1 MKKRILPILLVL
13 VMLLSL
19 LPAQVFAASYTFDP
33 NATIF
38 TQNFTDDKP
47 NNLGDYFT
55 VTSTP
60 LSTADKTTTW
70 NTGNNGTSVNV
81 FNQNGNLKYDGTHA
95 VLTFTF
101 KKNCTFWFKFLFS
114 IRSAAPNSYAELLLN
129 GQSLAKGTS
138 DNALTSPFSV
148 DVKTGDVFKIDFYS
162 EDDFGTPCQMTV
174 KNIRCTDLAA
184 QDVTVSFDGNQANTK
199 GTVSGTMAAQTVP
212 AGTATALNKNAFT
225 NVYSRK
231 FSGKEYGGDVKFLGW
246 NTAVDGSGD
255 SYADGADITVSAD
268 TTLYAQWA
276 GHKLTAHFDANY
288 PDAPEI
294 NDTTSEVSAKY
305 SIPTAPTRTQDGV
318 SYSFRGWWTLP
329 KGGETITEKDDVSG
343 KYVVPTTA
351 RVTQEMVNNGPVTF
365 YAQWSKRLNVTLDGN
380 GYGGNLG
387 GVNTWWTATMDT
399 QLKSVTDNL
408 LRFGGNSFPAG
419 KDFGGWYIKNSNGT
433 LGDKVYPLDEPY
445 DYTEKIPGDSVT
457 FIINWVDKAVQDVI
471 VTFDANGGEGTMDA
485 QTLTG
490 GKGTLTPNA
499 FRKAGFRFAGWALL
513 PAGEKVYNDG
523 AAVELT
529 ADTTLYALW
538 EAVQSNLPVHFDGN
552 GYQASIPDAD
562 IDENGHTVLPTLD
575 EAKFPSLQK
584 YYDWYILLADGT
596 LGDRVTASY
605 DLSAYRNSGVTLKA
619 QWYRLSYIIRYHAR
633 TVDSGVT
640 GSMEDQRA
648 PFNQKIRLSR
658 CTLMREGYTFAG
670 WSTSSNIYG
679 KAAYA
684 DGAELLREWDDGD
697 WDWGD
702 EGSEDGEH
710 FDLYACWTKNMS
722 EEEKAARE
730 KLDAAKTLLEKNYQ
744 PKYGTD
750 KNLLD
755 MARARLTAGGI
766 EGVTVAMK
774 AAVSTKDMFTEAC
787 AGIDADG
794 TLHYKWND
802 NGTTSSTTLYC
813 RPTLT
818 LACGAYTDEA
828 EDVTVVLG
836 LDEDKALDALRTQG
850 RRISIPQELNDDTTL
865 TSVPQ
870 YMVKEG
876 VDESKV
882 DYNSSDDLHTW
893 ATVTW
898 QSSDASV
905 IGISDRPS
913 KLYGPYAVNVSR
925 PKTDTSVTLTATLTY
940 SGRDDLYVSF
950 TYPVKV
956 KGSQKA
962 IDYQEGLELWLA
974 GGTQDPYGALYVPAT
989 GAKIDVNNVTT
1000 DIHFPTTTD
1009 MRKVFADNYGADF
1022 DGKYTPILIT
1032 SSNESVVESL
1042 EANAARA
1049 WVYRPLPG
1057 QKDAKVTLTVKILSR
1072 PSGSGKD
1079 YANMQVLAR
1088 KDIQITVP
1096 AITQTE
1102 IDTAAA
1108 FMKKVCAEDVYWEGI
1123 RKANTARNK
1132 VTGDLW
1138 PFMEIVP
1145 DGDGY
1150 KFLRTAAESQWLG
1163 VKVDDIDGWYNSEQ
1177 YRCFRSS
1184 VPSVVAHE
1192 KLSVTKPEYNTY
1204 VKIDSV
1210 LTYVEYGKYYEKFG
1224 SDPAYAQFKQFYKQP
1239 VSTVVTVIGTTGIED
1254 PSVQDI
1260 TVTVNVTG
1268 SPFAPAFAD
1277 LTAATYTCKSNAYRT
1292 AWNALESA
1300 LTSNS
1305 YTCTGSGSYVTGVT
1319 DPAGC
1324 RLYAGDPAHGEW
1336 SGWMY
1341 TVNGKMPMLD
1351 ATTYAALDQYLLQAN
1366 DRIDFYYVNCPTESG
1381 DHDWTE
1387 NTAKRQEPTCTA
1399 DGSAFYTC
1407 PTCGGTKTETLSA
1420 TGHQYGEPAWTWS
1433 GYESASATFTC
1444 AHDASHTE
1452 TVTAVITSAVTKEP
1466 TCAEDGLRTYTASV
1480 TFGEKGYTDTKT
1492 EAIKATGEHVWDDG
1506 VVTTEPTCTGKGVKT
1521 YTCVK
1526 CSATKT
1532 EELEALGH
1540 DYETKRTEPT
1550 CEADGKEE
1558 EVCSRCKD
1566 VKSSKV
1572 LPATGHSYRWNPRT
1586 GRYVCENCG
1595 KILIRD
1601 GDVKP
1606 AIPAKPGKSDQAGKS
1621 FPFVDV
1627 SKNDRYYDAVDYL
1640 YSKGIMNGTSSTKF
1654 SPNAELTRAMVVT
1667 ILYRAQGEPAV
1678 HTSGSFKDV
1687 AAGRYYTE
1695 AVEWAAA
1702 NNIVKGFTDGTFKPD
1717 KSVTREQLAAFL
1729 SRFAE
1734 YNGVELTEA
1743 DGQLSADAAVSAWAR
1758 KNVEWAA
1765 AEGILT
1771 SEQARNAVQNA
1782 TRAEVA
1788 MAIYTYLTKDAK

>member
-1 MKKRILPILLVL
+1 MKKRILPIVLVL

-38 TQNFTDDKP
+38 TQNYTTETPRP

-55 VTSTP
+55 VTTTP
-60 LSTADKTTTW
+60 LSTANKTAAW
-70 NTGNNGTSVNV
+70 NTGNNGTSVAV
-81 FNQNGNLKYDGTHA
+81 FNTNGSKLYGDTHA
-95 VLTFTF
+95 ILTFTF
-101 KKNCTFWFKFLFS
+101 KKNCNFWFKHLFS
-114 IRSAAPNSYAELLLN
+114 IGNRSPYSYAELRLN
-129 GQSLAKGTS
+129 GTAIAKGTS
-138 DNALTSPFSV
+138 SDKLASPYNV
-148 DVKTGDVFKIDFYS
+148 DVKAGDIFEIDFYS
-162 EDDFGTPCQMTV
+162 EEDFMTPCAMTL
-174 KNIRCTDLAA
+174 KNIRCTDPVSS
-184 QDVTVSFDGNQANTK
+184 DVT
-199 GTVSGTMAAQTVP
+199 
-212 AGTATALNKNAFT
+212 
-225 NVYSRK
+225 
-231 FSGKEYGGDVKFLGW
+231 
-246 NTAVDGSGD
+246 
-255 SYADGADITVSAD
+255 
-268 TTLYAQWA
+268 
-276 GHKLTAHFDANY
+276 
-288 PDAPEI
+288 
-294 NDTTSEVSAKY
+294 
-305 SIPTAPTRTQDGV
+305 
-318 SYSFRGWWTLP
+318 
-329 KGGETITEKDDVSG
+329 
-343 KYVVPTTA
+343 
-351 RVTQEMVNNGPVTF
+351 
-365 YAQWSKRLNVTLDGN
+365 
-380 GYGGNLG
+380 
-387 GVNTWWTATMDT
+387 
-399 QLKSVTDNL
+399 
-408 LRFGGNSFPAG
+408 
-419 KDFGGWYIKNSNGT
+419 
-433 LGDKVYPLDEPY
+433 
-445 DYTEKIPGDSVT
+445 
-457 FIINWVDKAVQDVI
+457 

-499 FRKAGFRFAGWALL
+499 FTKAGFRFAGWALL

-538 EAVQSNLPVHFDGN
+538 EAEQSNLPVHFDGN
-552 GYQASIPDAD
+552 GYQEAILDAD
-562 IDENGHTVLPTLD
+562 IDENGHAVLPALNS
-575 EAKFPSLQK
+575 AKFPSGK
-584 YYDWYILLADGT
+584 RYYDWYIVLADGS

-605 DLSAYRNSGVTLKA
+605 DLSAYRDSGVTLKA
-619 QWYRLSYIIRYHAR
+619 QWYSLSYVIRYNANGA
-633 TVDSGVT
+633 DVT

-648 PFNQKIRLSR
+648 PFDETIHLSA
-658 CTLMREGYTFAG
+658 CTLSREGYTFAG
-670 WSTSSNIYG
+670 WSTSASG
-679 KAAYA
+679 KAVYA

-702 EGSEDGEH
+702 EGSEDGEF
-710 FDLYACWTKNMS
+710 FDLYACWSKNMS
-722 EEEKAARE
+722 DEEKAARE

-755 MARARLTAGGI
+755 MAQARLTAGSI

-774 AAVSTKDMFTEAC
+774 AAVSTKDMFTDAH

-818 LACGAYTDEA
+818 LTCGAYNDEA
-828 EDVTVVLG
+828 EDVTVALG
-836 LDEDKALDALRTQG
+836 LDEGKAIEALRTQG
-850 RRISIPQELNDDTTL
+850 NRISIPQELNDSTTL
-865 TSVPQ
+865 ASVPH

-876 VDESKV
+876 VDENDV
-882 DYNSSDDLHTW
+882 DYNSSNDLHLW
-893 ATVTW
+893 AEVTW
-898 QSSDASV
+898 QSSNPSM
-905 IGISDRPS
+905 IGIGSNTT
-913 KLYGPYAVNVSR
+913 KLYAPYTVKVSR
-925 PKTDTSVTLTATLTY
+925 PKTDTSVTLTAALTY
-940 SGRDDLYVSF
+940 SGRDDLKVYF
-950 TYPVKV
+950 TYTVTV
-956 KGSQKA
+956 KGTQKA
-962 IDYQEGLELWLA
+962 IEYQEGLELWLS

-1000 DIHFPTTTD
+1000 DIHFPTTSD
-1009 MRKVFADNYGADF
+1009 MRSVFADNYGADF

-1057 QKDAKVTLTVKILSR
+1057 QEDAKVTLTVKILSR

-1079 YANMQVLAR
+1079 YDNMQVLAS
-1088 KDIQITVP
+1088 KEIQITVP
-1096 AITQTE
+1096 AMSQTE
-1102 IDTAAA
+1102 IDAAAA
-1108 FMKKVCAEDVYWEGI
+1108 FMKKVCTEDVYWEGI
-1123 RKANTARNK
+1123 RKANTAHDN

-1138 PFMEIVP
+1138 SFMEIVP

-1150 KFLRTAAESQWLG
+1150 KFLRTLAESQWLG
-1163 VKVDDIDGWYNSEQ
+1163 VKADDIDGWYNSEQ

-1192 KLSVTKPEYNTY
+1192 KLSVTKPQYNTH

-1210 LTYVEYGKYYEKFG
+1210 LTYVEYGKYYEKFS

-1254 PSVQDI
+1254 PSVEDI
-1260 TVTVNVTG
+1260 TITVNVTG
-1268 SPFAPAFAD
+1268 STFAPAFAD
-1277 LTAATYTCKSNAYRT
+1277 LTAATYTCKSNAYQT
-1292 AWNALESA
+1292 AWDALESV

-1305 YTCTGSGSYVTGVT
+1305 YTYTGSGNYVTGVT

-1351 ATTYAALDQYLLQAN
+1351 ATTYATLDKYLLQAN

-1399 DGSAFYTC
+1399 DGSAFYSC
-1407 PTCGGTKTETLSA
+1407 STCGGTKTEKLPA
-1420 TGHQYGEPAWTWS
+1420 TGHQYGEPAWTWI

-1444 AHDASHTE
+1444 ANDASHEE
-1452 TVTAVITSAVTKEP
+1452 TVAAAVTSAVTKEP
-1466 TCAEDGLRTYTASV
+1466 TCTEDGLRTYTASV
-1480 TFGEKGYTDTKT
+1480 TFGEKNYTDTKT
-1492 EAIKATGEHVWDDG
+1492 EGIKATGEHVWDNG
-1506 VVTTEPTCTGKGVKT
+1506 VVTTEPTCTAKGVKT
-1521 YTCVK
+1521 YTCTK

-1532 EELEALGH
+1532 EEPNALGH
-1540 DYETKRTEPT
+1540 NYETKRTEPT
-1550 CEADGKEE
+1550 CEKDGKEE
-1558 EVCSRCKD
+1558 EVCSRCGD
-1566 VKSSKV
+1566 VRFSRV
-1572 LPATGHSYRWNPRT
+1572 LPATGHSYRWDPRT
-1586 GRYVCENCG
+1586 RRTVCENCG
-1595 KILIRD
+1595 KILDEGGNTRPI
-1601 GDVKP
+1601 
-1606 AIPAKPGKSDQAGKS
+1606 IPANPGKTDKN
-1621 FPFVDV
+1621 FPFTDV
-1627 SKNDRYYDAVDYL
+1627 SKNDGCYDAVDYL

-1654 SPNAELTRAMVVT
+1654 SPNGELTRAMVVT

-1687 AAGRYYTE
+1687 AAGCYYTE

-1729 SRFAE
+1729 SRFAQ
-1734 YNGVELTEA
+1734 YNDAKIIEA
-1743 DGQLSADAAVSAWAR
+1743 DGQLSTDAVVSGWAR
-1758 KNVEWAA
+1758 KNVEWAV
-1765 AEGILT
+1765 AESILT
-1771 SEQARNAVQNA
+1771 SVQARNAVQNA

-1788 MAIYTYLTKDAK
+1788 MAIYTYLTKIAK

>member
-1 MKKRILPILLVL
+1 MKKRILPIVLVL

-38 TQNFTDDKP
+38 TQNYTTETPRP

-55 VTSTP
+55 VTTTP
-60 LSTADKTTTW
+60 LSTANKTAAW
-70 NTGNNGTSVNV
+70 NTGNNGTSVAV
-81 FNQNGNLKYDGTHA
+81 FNKNGSKLYEDTHA
-95 VLTFTF
+95 ILTFTF
-101 KKNCTFWFKFLFS
+101 KKNCNFWFKHLFS
-114 IRSAAPNSYAELLLN
+114 ISNRSPYSYAELRLN
-129 GQSLAKGTS
+129 GNAIAKGTS
-138 DNALTSPFSV
+138 SNKLASPYNV
-148 DVKTGDVFKIDFYS
+148 DVKAGDIFEIDFYS
-162 EDDFGTPCQMTV
+162 EEDFMTPCAMTL
-174 KNIRCTDLAA
+174 KNIRCTDPVSS
-184 QDVTVSFDGNQANTK
+184 DVT
-199 GTVSGTMAAQTVP
+199 
-212 AGTATALNKNAFT
+212 
-225 NVYSRK
+225 
-231 FSGKEYGGDVKFLGW
+231 
-246 NTAVDGSGD
+246 
-255 SYADGADITVSAD
+255 
-268 TTLYAQWA
+268 
-276 GHKLTAHFDANY
+276 
-288 PDAPEI
+288 
-294 NDTTSEVSAKY
+294 
-305 SIPTAPTRTQDGV
+305 
-318 SYSFRGWWTLP
+318 
-329 KGGETITEKDDVSG
+329 
-343 KYVVPTTA
+343 
-351 RVTQEMVNNGPVTF
+351 
-365 YAQWSKRLNVTLDGN
+365 
-380 GYGGNLG
+380 
-387 GVNTWWTATMDT
+387 
-399 QLKSVTDNL
+399 
-408 LRFGGNSFPAG
+408 
-419 KDFGGWYIKNSNGT
+419 
-433 LGDKVYPLDEPY
+433 
-445 DYTEKIPGDSVT
+445 
-457 FIINWVDKAVQDVI
+457 

-499 FRKAGFRFAGWALL
+499 FTKAGFRFAGWALL

-538 EAVQSNLPVHFDGN
+538 EAEQSNLPVHFDGN
-552 GYQASIPDAD
+552 GYQEAILDAD
-562 IDENGHTVLPTLD
+562 IDENGHAVLPALNS
-575 EAKFPSLQK
+575 AKFPSGK
-584 YYDWYILLADGT
+584 RYYDWYIVLADGS

-605 DLSAYRNSGVTLKA
+605 DLSAYRDSGVTLKA
-619 QWYRLSYIIRYHAR
+619 QWYSLSYVIRYNANGA
-633 TVDSGVT
+633 DVT

-648 PFNQKIRLSR
+648 PFDETIHLSA
-658 CTLMREGYTFAG
+658 CTLSREGYTFAG
-670 WSTSSNIYG
+670 WSTSASG
-679 KAAYA
+679 KAVYA

-702 EGSEDGEH
+702 EGSEDGEF
-710 FDLYACWTKNMS
+710 FDLYACWSKNMS
-722 EEEKAARE
+722 DEEKAARE

-755 MARARLTAGGI
+755 MAQARLTAGSI

-774 AAVSTKDMFTEAC
+774 AAVSTKDMFTDAH

-818 LACGAYTDEA
+818 LACGAYNDEA
-828 EDVTVVLG
+828 EDVTVALG
-836 LDEDKALDALRTQG
+836 LDEGKALEALRTQG
-850 RRISIPQELNDDTTL
+850 NRISIPQELNDDTTL
-865 TSVPQ
+865 TSVPH

-876 VDESKV
+876 VDENDV
-882 DYNSSDDLHTW
+882 DYNSSNDLHLW
-893 ATVTW
+893 AEVTW
-898 QSSDASV
+898 QSSNTSV
-905 IGISDRPS
+905 IGIGSNTT
-913 KLYGPYAVNVSR
+913 KFYAPYTVKVSR
-925 PKTDTSVTLTATLTY
+925 PKTDTSVTLTAALTY
-940 SGRDDLYVSF
+940 SGRDDLKVYF
-950 TYPVKV
+950 TYTVTV
-956 KGSQKA
+956 KGTQKA
-962 IDYQEGLELWLA
+962 IDYQEGLELWLS

-1000 DIHFPTTTD
+1000 DIHFPTTSD
-1009 MRKVFADNYGADF
+1009 MRSVFADNYGADF

-1057 QKDAKVTLTVKILSR
+1057 QEDAKVTLTVKILSR

-1079 YANMQVLAR
+1079 YDNMQVLAS
-1088 KDIQITVP
+1088 KEIQITVP
-1096 AITQTE
+1096 AMSQTE
-1102 IDTAAA
+1102 IDAAAA
-1108 FMKKVCAEDVYWEGI
+1108 FMKKVCTEDVYWEGI
-1123 RKANTARNK
+1123 RKANTARDN

-1138 PFMEIVP
+1138 SFMEIVP

-1150 KFLRTAAESQWLG
+1150 KFLRASAESQWLG

-1192 KLSVTKPEYNTY
+1192 KLSVTKPQYNTH

-1210 LTYVEYGKYYEKFG
+1210 LTYVEYGKYYEKFS

-1254 PSVQDI
+1254 PSVEDI
-1260 TVTVNVTG
+1260 TITVNVTG
-1268 SPFAPAFAD
+1268 STFAPAFAD
-1277 LTAATYTCKSNAYRT
+1277 LTAATYTCKSNAYQT
-1292 AWNALESA
+1292 AWDALESV

-1305 YTCTGSGSYVTGVT
+1305 YTYTGSGNYVTGVT

-1351 ATTYAALDQYLLQAN
+1351 ATTYATLDKYLLQAN

-1399 DGSAFYTC
+1399 DGSAFYSC
-1407 PTCGGTKTETLSA
+1407 STCGGTKTEKLPA
-1420 TGHQYGEPAWTWS
+1420 TGHQYGEPAWTWI

-1444 AHDASHTE
+1444 ANDASHEE
-1452 TVTAVITSAVTKEP
+1452 TVAAAVTSAVTKEP
-1466 TCAEDGLRTYTASV
+1466 TCTEDGLRTYTASV
-1480 TFGEKGYTDTKT
+1480 TFGEKNYTDTKT
-1492 EAIKATGEHVWDDG
+1492 EGIKATGEHVWDNG
-1506 VVTTEPTCTGKGVKT
+1506 VVTTEPTCTAKGVKT
-1521 YTCVK
+1521 YTCTK

-1532 EELEALGH
+1532 EELNALGH
-1540 DYETKRTEPT
+1540 NYETKRTEPT
-1550 CEADGKEE
+1550 CEKDGKEE
-1558 EVCSRCKD
+1558 EVCSRCGD
-1566 VKSSKV
+1566 VRFSRV
-1572 LPATGHSYRWNPRT
+1572 LPATGHSYRWDPRT
-1586 GRYVCENCG
+1586 RRTVCENCG
-1595 KILIRD
+1595 KILDEGGNTRPI
-1601 GDVKP
+1601 
-1606 AIPAKPGKSDQAGKS
+1606 IPANPGKTDKN
-1621 FPFVDV
+1621 FPFTDV
-1627 SKNDRYYDAVDYL
+1627 SKNDGCYDAVDYL

-1654 SPNAELTRAMVVT
+1654 SPNGELTRAMVVT

-1687 AAGRYYTE
+1687 AAGCYYTE

-1729 SRFAE
+1729 SRFAQ
-1734 YNGVELTEA
+1734 YNDAKIIEA
-1743 DGQLSADAAVSAWAR
+1743 DGQLSTDAVVSGWAR
-1758 KNVEWAA
+1758 KNVEWAV

-1771 SEQARNAVQNA
+1771 SVQARNAVQNA

-1788 MAIYTYLTKDAK
+1788 MAIYTYLTKIAK

>member
-1 MKKRILPILLVL
+1 MKKRILPIVLVL

-38 TQNFTDDKP
+38 TQNYTTETPRP

-70 NTGNNGTSVNV
+70 NTGNNGTSVAV
-81 FNQNGNLKYDGTHA
+81 FNKDGSKLYEDTHA
-95 VLTFTF
+95 ILTFTF
-101 KKNCTFWFKFLFS
+101 KKNCNSWFKHLFS
-114 IRSAAPNSYAELLLN
+114 IGNRSPYSYAELRLN
-129 GQSLAKGTS
+129 GTAIAKGTS
-138 DNALTSPFSV
+138 SDKLASPYNV
-148 DVKTGDVFKIDFYS
+148 DVKAGDIFEIDFYS
-162 EDDFGTPCQMTV
+162 EEDFMTPCAMTL
-174 KNIRCTDLAA
+174 KNIRCTDPVSS
-184 QDVTVSFDGNQANTK
+184 DVT
-199 GTVSGTMAAQTVP
+199 
-212 AGTATALNKNAFT
+212 
-225 NVYSRK
+225 
-231 FSGKEYGGDVKFLGW
+231 
-246 NTAVDGSGD
+246 
-255 SYADGADITVSAD
+255 
-268 TTLYAQWA
+268 
-276 GHKLTAHFDANY
+276 
-288 PDAPEI
+288 
-294 NDTTSEVSAKY
+294 
-305 SIPTAPTRTQDGV
+305 
-318 SYSFRGWWTLP
+318 
-329 KGGETITEKDDVSG
+329 
-343 KYVVPTTA
+343 
-351 RVTQEMVNNGPVTF
+351 
-365 YAQWSKRLNVTLDGN
+365 
-380 GYGGNLG
+380 
-387 GVNTWWTATMDT
+387 
-399 QLKSVTDNL
+399 
-408 LRFGGNSFPAG
+408 
-419 KDFGGWYIKNSNGT
+419 
-433 LGDKVYPLDEPY
+433 
-445 DYTEKIPGDSVT
+445 
-457 FIINWVDKAVQDVI
+457 

-499 FRKAGFRFAGWALL
+499 FTKAGFRFAGWALL

-538 EAVQSNLPVHFDGN
+538 EAEQSNLPVHFDGN
-552 GYQASIPDAD
+552 GYQEAILDAD
-562 IDENGHTVLPTLD
+562 IDENGHAVLPALNS
-575 EAKFPSLQK
+575 AKFPSGK
-584 YYDWYILLADGT
+584 RYYDWYIVLADGS

-605 DLSAYRNSGVTLKA
+605 DLSAYRDSGVTLKA
-619 QWYRLSYIIRYHAR
+619 QWYSLSYVIRYNANGA
-633 TVDSGVT
+633 DVT

-648 PFNQKIRLSR
+648 PFDETIHLSA
-658 CTLMREGYTFAG
+658 CTLSREGYTFAG
-670 WSTSSNIYG
+670 WSTSASG
-679 KAAYA
+679 KAVYA

-702 EGSEDGEH
+702 EGSEDGEF
-710 FDLYACWTKNMS
+710 FDLYACWSKNMS
-722 EEEKAARE
+722 DEEKAARE

-755 MARARLTAGGI
+755 MAQARLTAGSI

-774 AAVSTKDMFTEAC
+774 AAVSTKDMFTDAH

-818 LACGAYTDEA
+818 LACGAYNDEA
-828 EDVTVVLG
+828 EDVTVALG
-836 LDEDKALDALRTQG
+836 LDEGKALEALRTQG
-850 RRISIPQELNDDTTL
+850 NRISIPQELNDDTTL
-865 TSVPQ
+865 TSVPH

-876 VDESKV
+876 VDESSV
-882 DYNSSDDLHTW
+882 DYNSSDDLHLW
-893 ATVTW
+893 AEVTW
-898 QSSDASV
+898 QSSNASV
-905 IGISDRPS
+905 IGISNNNS
-913 KLYGPYAVNVSR
+913 KYFAPYTVKVSR
-925 PKTDTSVTLTATLTY
+925 PKTDTSVTLTAKLTY
-940 SGRDDLYVSF
+940 GDRDDLTVYF
-950 TYPVKV
+950 TYTVTV
-956 KGSQKA
+956 KGTQKA

-989 GAKIDVNNVTT
+989 GEKIDVNNVTT
-1000 DIHFPTTTD
+1000 DIHFPTTSD

-1032 SSNESVVESL
+1032 SSDESVVESL

-1057 QKDAKVTLTVKILSR
+1057 QEDAKVTLTVKILSR

-1079 YANMQVLAR
+1079 YANMQVLAS
-1088 KDIQITVP
+1088 KEIQITVP
-1096 AITQTE
+1096 AMSQTE
-1102 IDTAAA
+1102 IDAAAA
-1108 FMKKVCAEDVYWEGI
+1108 FMKKVCTEDVYWEGI
-1123 RKANTARNK
+1123 RKANTARDS

-1150 KFLRTAAESQWLG
+1150 KFLRTSAESQWLG
-1163 VKVDDIDGWYNSEQ
+1163 VKADDIDGWYNSEQ

-1192 KLSVTKPEYNTY
+1192 KLSVTKPQYNTH

-1210 LTYVEYGKYYEKFG
+1210 LTYVEYGKYYEKFS

-1254 PSVQDI
+1254 PSVEDI
-1260 TVTVNVTG
+1260 TITVNVTG
-1268 SPFAPAFAD
+1268 STFAPAFAD
-1277 LTAATYTCKSNAYRT
+1277 LTAATYTCKSNAYQT
-1292 AWNALESA
+1292 AWDALESV

-1305 YTCTGSGSYVTGVT
+1305 YTYTGSGNYVTGVT

-1351 ATTYAALDQYLLQAN
+1351 ATTYATLDKYLLQAN

-1399 DGSAFYTC
+1399 DGSAFYSC
-1407 PTCGGTKTETLSA
+1407 STCGGTKTENLPA
-1420 TGHQYGEPAWTWS
+1420 TGHQYGEPAWTWI

-1444 AHDASHTE
+1444 ANDASHEE
-1452 TVTAVITSAVTKEP
+1452 TVAAAVTSAVTKEP
-1466 TCAEDGLRTYTASV
+1466 TCTEDGLRTYTASV
-1480 TFGEKGYTDTKT
+1480 TFGEKNYTDTKT
-1492 EAIKATGEHVWDDG
+1492 EGIKATGEHVWDNG
-1506 VVTTEPTCTGKGVKT
+1506 VVTTEPTCTAKGVKT
-1521 YTCVK
+1521 YTCTK

-1532 EELEALGH
+1532 EELNALGH
-1540 DYETKRTEPT
+1540 NYETKRTEPT
-1550 CEADGKEE
+1550 CEKDGKEE
-1558 EVCSRCKD
+1558 EVCSRCGD
-1566 VKSSKV
+1566 VRFSRV
-1572 LPATGHSYRWNPRT
+1572 LPATGHSYRWDPRT
-1586 GRYVCENCG
+1586 RRTVCENCG
-1595 KILIRD
+1595 KILDEGGNTRPI
-1601 GDVKP
+1601 
-1606 AIPAKPGKSDQAGKS
+1606 IPANPGKTDKN
-1621 FPFVDV
+1621 FPFTDV
-1627 SKNDRYYDAVDYL
+1627 SKNDGCYDAVDYL

-1654 SPNAELTRAMVVT
+1654 SPNGELTRAMVVT

-1687 AAGRYYTE
+1687 AAGCYYTE

-1729 SRFAE
+1729 SRFAQ
-1734 YNGVELTEA
+1734 YNDAKIIEA
-1743 DGQLSADAAVSAWAR
+1743 DGQLSTDAVVSGWAR
-1758 KNVEWAA
+1758 KNVEWAV

-1771 SEQARNAVQNA
+1771 SVQARNAVQNA

-1788 MAIYTYLTKDAK
+1788 MAIYTYLTKIAK

>member
-1 MKKRILPILLVL
+1 MKKRILPIVLVL

-38 TQNFTDDKP
+38 TQNYTTETPRP

-55 VTSTP
+55 VTTTP
-60 LSTADKTTTW
+60 LSTANKTAAW
-70 NTGNNGTSVNV
+70 NTGNNGTSVAV
-81 FNQNGNLKYDGTHA
+81 FNKNGSKLYEDTHA
-95 VLTFTF
+95 ILTFTF
-101 KKNCTFWFKFLFS
+101 KKNCNFWFKHLFS
-114 IRSAAPNSYAELLLN
+114 ISNRSPYSYAELRLN
-129 GQSLAKGTS
+129 GNAIAKGTS
-138 DNALTSPFSV
+138 SNKLASPYNV
-148 DVKTGDVFKIDFYS
+148 DVKAGDIFEIDFYS
-162 EDDFGTPCQMTV
+162 EEDFMTPCAMTL
-174 KNIRCTDLAA
+174 KNIRCTDPVSS
-184 QDVTVSFDGNQANTK
+184 DVT
-199 GTVSGTMAAQTVP
+199 
-212 AGTATALNKNAFT
+212 
-225 NVYSRK
+225 
-231 FSGKEYGGDVKFLGW
+231 
-246 NTAVDGSGD
+246 
-255 SYADGADITVSAD
+255 
-268 TTLYAQWA
+268 
-276 GHKLTAHFDANY
+276 
-288 PDAPEI
+288 
-294 NDTTSEVSAKY
+294 
-305 SIPTAPTRTQDGV
+305 
-318 SYSFRGWWTLP
+318 
-329 KGGETITEKDDVSG
+329 
-343 KYVVPTTA
+343 
-351 RVTQEMVNNGPVTF
+351 
-365 YAQWSKRLNVTLDGN
+365 
-380 GYGGNLG
+380 
-387 GVNTWWTATMDT
+387 
-399 QLKSVTDNL
+399 
-408 LRFGGNSFPAG
+408 
-419 KDFGGWYIKNSNGT
+419 
-433 LGDKVYPLDEPY
+433 
-445 DYTEKIPGDSVT
+445 
-457 FIINWVDKAVQDVI
+457 

-499 FRKAGFRFAGWALL
+499 FTKAGFRFAGWALL

-538 EAVQSNLPVHFDGN
+538 EAEQSNLPVHFDGN
-552 GYQASIPDAD
+552 GYQEAILDAD
-562 IDENGHTVLPTLD
+562 IDENGHAVLPALNS
-575 EAKFPSLQK
+575 AKFPSGK
-584 YYDWYILLADGT
+584 RYYDWYIVLADGS

-605 DLSAYRNSGVTLKA
+605 DLSAYRDSGVTLKA
-619 QWYRLSYIIRYHAR
+619 QWYSLSYVIRYNANGA
-633 TVDSGVT
+633 DVT

-648 PFNQKIRLSR
+648 PFDETIHLSA
-658 CTLMREGYTFAG
+658 CTLSREGYTFAG
-670 WSTSSNIYG
+670 WSTSASG
-679 KAAYA
+679 KAVYA

-702 EGSEDGEH
+702 EGSEDGEF
-710 FDLYACWTKNMS
+710 FDLYACWSKNMS
-722 EEEKAARE
+722 DEEKAARE

-755 MARARLTAGGI
+755 MAQARLTAGSI

-774 AAVSTKDMFTEAC
+774 APVSTKDMFTDAH

-818 LACGAYTDEA
+818 LACGAYNDEA
-828 EDVTVVLG
+828 EDVTVALG
-836 LDEDKALDALRTQG
+836 LDEGKALEALRTQG
-850 RRISIPQELNDDTTL
+850 NRISIPQELNDDTTL
-865 TSVPQ
+865 TSVPH

-876 VDESKV
+876 VDESSV
-882 DYNSSDDLHTW
+882 DYNSSDDLHLW
-893 ATVTW
+893 AEVTW
-898 QSSDASV
+898 QSSNASV
-905 IGISDRPS
+905 IGISNNNS
-913 KLYGPYAVNVSR
+913 KYFAPYTVKVSR
-925 PKTDTSVTLTATLTY
+925 PKTDTSVTLTAKLTY
-940 SGRDDLYVSF
+940 GDRDDLTVYF
-950 TYPVKV
+950 TYTVTV
-956 KGSQKA
+956 KGTQKA

-989 GAKIDVNNVTT
+989 GEKIDVNNVTT
-1000 DIHFPTTTD
+1000 DIHFPTTSD

-1032 SSNESVVESL
+1032 SSDESVVESL

-1057 QKDAKVTLTVKILSR
+1057 QEDAKVTLTVKILSR

-1079 YANMQVLAR
+1079 YANMQVLAS
-1088 KDIQITVP
+1088 KEIQITVP
-1096 AITQTE
+1096 AMSQTE
-1102 IDTAAA
+1102 IDAAAA
-1108 FMKKVCAEDVYWEGI
+1108 FMKKVCTEDVYWEGI
-1123 RKANTARNK
+1123 RKANTARDS

-1150 KFLRTAAESQWLG
+1150 KFLRTSAESQWLG
-1163 VKVDDIDGWYNSEQ
+1163 VKADDIDGWYNSEQ

-1192 KLSVTKPEYNTY
+1192 KLSVTKPQYNTH

-1210 LTYVEYGKYYEKFG
+1210 LTYVEYGKYYEKFS

-1254 PSVQDI
+1254 PSVEDI
-1260 TVTVNVTG
+1260 TITVNVTG
-1268 SPFAPAFAD
+1268 STFAPAFAD
-1277 LTAATYTCKSNAYRT
+1277 LTAATYTCKSNAYQT
-1292 AWNALESA
+1292 AWDALESV

-1305 YTCTGSGSYVTGVT
+1305 YTYTGSGNYVTGVT

-1351 ATTYAALDQYLLQAN
+1351 ATTYATLDKYLLQAN

-1399 DGSAFYTC
+1399 DGSAFYSC
-1407 PTCGGTKTETLSA
+1407 STCGGTKTENLPA
-1420 TGHQYGEPAWTWS
+1420 TGHQYGEPAWTWI

-1444 AHDASHTE
+1444 ANDASHEE
-1452 TVTAVITSAVTKEP
+1452 TVAAAVTSAVTKEP
-1466 TCAEDGLRTYTASV
+1466 TCTEDGLRTYTASV
-1480 TFGEKGYTDTKT
+1480 TFGEKNYTDTKT
-1492 EAIKATGEHVWDDG
+1492 EGIKATGEHVWDNG
-1506 VVTTEPTCTGKGVKT
+1506 VVTTEPTCTAKGVKT
-1521 YTCVK
+1521 YTCTK

-1532 EELEALGH
+1532 EELNALGH
-1540 DYETKRTEPT
+1540 NYETKRTEPT
-1550 CEADGKEE
+1550 CEKDGKEE
-1558 EVCSRCKD
+1558 EVCSRCGD
-1566 VKSSKV
+1566 VRFSRV
-1572 LPATGHSYRWNPRT
+1572 LPATGHSYRWDPRT
-1586 GRYVCENCG
+1586 RRTVCENCG
-1595 KILIRD
+1595 KILDEGGNTRPI
-1601 GDVKP
+1601 
-1606 AIPAKPGKSDQAGKS
+1606 IPANPGKTDKN
-1621 FPFVDV
+1621 FPFTDV
-1627 SKNDRYYDAVDYL
+1627 SKNDGCYDAVDYL

-1654 SPNAELTRAMVVT
+1654 SPNGELTRAMVVT

-1687 AAGRYYTE
+1687 AAGCYYTE

-1729 SRFAE
+1729 SRFAQ
-1734 YNGVELTEA
+1734 YNDAKIIEA
-1743 DGQLSADAAVSAWAR
+1743 DGQLSTDAVVSGWAR
-1758 KNVEWAA
+1758 KNVEWAV

-1771 SEQARNAVQNA
+1771 SVQARNAVQNA

-1788 MAIYTYLTKDAK
+1788 MAIYTYLTKIAK

>member
-38 TQNFTDDKP
+38 TQNYTTETPRP

-70 NTGNNGTSVNV
+70 NTGNNGTSVAV
-81 FNQNGNLKYDGTHA
+81 FNKDGSKLYGDTHA
-95 VLTFTF
+95 ILTFTF
-101 KKNCTFWFKFLFS
+101 KKNCNFWFKHLFS
-114 IRSAAPNSYAELLLN
+114 IGNRSPYSYAELRLN
-129 GQSLAKGTS
+129 GTAIAKGTS
-138 DNALTSPFSV
+138 SDKLASPYNV
-148 DVKTGDVFKIDFYS
+148 DVKAGDIFEIDFYS
-162 EDDFGTPCQMTV
+162 EEDFMTPCAMTL
-174 KNIRCTDLAA
+174 KNIRCTDPVSS
-184 QDVTVSFDGNQANTK
+184 DVT
-199 GTVSGTMAAQTVP
+199 
-212 AGTATALNKNAFT
+212 
-225 NVYSRK
+225 
-231 FSGKEYGGDVKFLGW
+231 
-246 NTAVDGSGD
+246 
-255 SYADGADITVSAD
+255 
-268 TTLYAQWA
+268 
-276 GHKLTAHFDANY
+276 
-288 PDAPEI
+288 
-294 NDTTSEVSAKY
+294 
-305 SIPTAPTRTQDGV
+305 
-318 SYSFRGWWTLP
+318 
-329 KGGETITEKDDVSG
+329 
-343 KYVVPTTA
+343 
-351 RVTQEMVNNGPVTF
+351 
-365 YAQWSKRLNVTLDGN
+365 
-380 GYGGNLG
+380 
-387 GVNTWWTATMDT
+387 
-399 QLKSVTDNL
+399 
-408 LRFGGNSFPAG
+408 
-419 KDFGGWYIKNSNGT
+419 
-433 LGDKVYPLDEPY
+433 
-445 DYTEKIPGDSVT
+445 
-457 FIINWVDKAVQDVI
+457 
-471 VTFDANGGEGTMDA
+471 VTFDANGGEGTMAA
-485 QTLTG
+485 QTLTE
-490 GKGTLTPNA
+490 GKGTLTANA
-499 FRKAGFRFAGWALL
+499 FTKEGFRFAGWALSA
-513 PAGEKVYNDG
+513 AGEKVYDDG

-538 EAVQSNLPVHFDGN
+538 EAEQSNLPVHFDGN
-552 GYQASIPDAD
+552 GYQEAILDAD
-562 IDENGHTVLPTLD
+562 IDENGHAVLPALNS
-575 EAKFPSLQK
+575 AKFPSGK
-584 YYDWYILLADGT
+584 RYYDWYIVLADGS

-605 DLSAYRNSGVTLKA
+605 DLSAYRDSGVTLKA
-619 QWYRLSYIIRYHAR
+619 QWYSLSYVIRYNANGA
-633 TVDSGVT
+633 DVT

-648 PFNQKIRLSR
+648 PFDETIHLSA
-658 CTLMREGYTFAG
+658 CTLSREGYTFAG
-670 WSTSSNIYG
+670 WSTSASG
-679 KAAYA
+679 KAVYA

-702 EGSEDGEH
+702 EGSEDGEF
-710 FDLYACWTKNMS
+710 FDLYACWSKNMS
-722 EEEKAARE
+722 DEEKAARE

-755 MARARLTAGGI
+755 MAQARLTAGSI

-774 AAVSTKDMFTEAC
+774 AAVSTKDMFTDAH

-818 LACGAYTDEA
+818 LACGAYNDEA
-828 EDVTVVLG
+828 EDVTVALG
-836 LDEDKALDALRTQG
+836 LDEGKALEALRTQG
-850 RRISIPQELNDDTTL
+850 NRISIPQELNDDTTL
-865 TSVPQ
+865 TSVPH

-876 VDESKV
+876 VDESSV
-882 DYNSSDDLHTW
+882 DYNSSNDLHLW
-893 ATVTW
+893 AEVTW
-898 QSSDASV
+898 QSSNPSV
-905 IGISDRPS
+905 IGIGSNTT
-913 KLYGPYAVNVSR
+913 KFYAPYTVKVSR
-925 PKTDTSVTLTATLTY
+925 PKTDTSVTLTAALTY
-940 SGRDDLYVSF
+940 SGRDDLKVYF
-950 TYPVKV
+950 TYTVTV
-956 KGSQKA
+956 KGTQKA
-962 IDYQEGLELWLA
+962 IEYQEGLELWLS

-1000 DIHFPTTTD
+1000 DIHFPTTSD
-1009 MRKVFADNYGADF
+1009 MRSVFADNYGADF

-1057 QKDAKVTLTVKILSR
+1057 QEDAKVTLTVKILSR

-1079 YANMQVLAR
+1079 YDNMRVLAS
-1088 KDIQITVP
+1088 KEIQITVP
-1096 AITQTE
+1096 AMSQTE
-1102 IDTAAA
+1102 IDAAAA
-1108 FMKKVCAEDVYWEGI
+1108 FMKKVCTEDVYWEGI
-1123 RKANTARNK
+1123 RKANTARDN

-1138 PFMEIVP
+1138 SFMEIVP

-1150 KFLRTAAESQWLG
+1150 KFLRASAESQWLG

-1192 KLSVTKPEYNTY
+1192 KLSVTKPQYNTH

-1210 LTYVEYGKYYEKFG
+1210 LTYVEYGKYYEKFS

-1254 PSVQDI
+1254 PSVKDI
-1260 TVTVNVTG
+1260 TITVNVTG
-1268 SPFAPAFAD
+1268 STFAPAFAD
-1277 LTAATYTCKSNAYRT
+1277 LTAATYTCKSNAYQT
-1292 AWNALESA
+1292 AWDALESV

-1305 YTCTGSGSYVTGVT
+1305 YTYTGSGNYVTGVT

-1351 ATTYAALDQYLLQAN
+1351 ATTYATLDKYLLQAN

-1399 DGSAFYTC
+1399 DGSAFYSC
-1407 PTCGGTKTETLSA
+1407 STCGGTKTENLPA
-1420 TGHQYGEPAWTWS
+1420 TGHQYGEPAWTWI

-1444 AHDASHTE
+1444 ANDASHEE
-1452 TVTAVITSAVTKEP
+1452 TVAAAVTSAVTKEP
-1466 TCAEDGLRTYTASV
+1466 TCTEDGLRTYTASV
-1480 TFGEKGYTDTKT
+1480 TFGEKNYTDTKT
-1492 EAIKATGEHVWDDG
+1492 EGIKATGEHVWDNG
-1506 VVTTEPTCTGKGVKT
+1506 VVTTEPTCTAKGVKT
-1521 YTCVK
+1521 YTCTK

-1532 EELEALGH
+1532 EELNALGH
-1540 DYETKRTEPT
+1540 NYETKRTEPT
-1550 CEADGKEE
+1550 CEKDGKEE
-1558 EVCSRCKD
+1558 EVCSRCGD
-1566 VKSSKV
+1566 VRFSRV
-1572 LPATGHSYRWNPRT
+1572 LPATGHSYRWDPRT
-1586 GRYVCENCG
+1586 RRTVCENCG
-1595 KILIRD
+1595 KILDEGGNTRPI
-1601 GDVKP
+1601 
-1606 AIPAKPGKSDQAGKS
+1606 IPANPGKTDKN
-1621 FPFVDV
+1621 FPFTDV
-1627 SKNDRYYDAVDYL
+1627 SKNDGCYDAVDYL

-1654 SPNAELTRAMVVT
+1654 SPNGELTRAMVVT

-1687 AAGRYYTE
+1687 AAGCYYTE

-1729 SRFAE
+1729 SRFAQ
-1734 YNGVELTEA
+1734 YNDAKIIEA
-1743 DGQLSADAAVSAWAR
+1743 DGQLSTDAVVSGWAR
-1758 KNVEWAA
+1758 KNVEWAV

-1771 SEQARNAVQNA
+1771 SVQARNAVQNA

-1788 MAIYTYLTKDAK
+1788 MAIYTYLTKIAK

>member
-1 MKKRILPILLVL
+1 MKKRILPIVLVL

-38 TQNFTDDKP
+38 TQNYTTETPRP

-55 VTSTP
+55 VTTTP
-60 LSTADKTTTW
+60 LSTANKTAAW
-70 NTGNNGTSVNV
+70 NTGNNGTSVAV
-81 FNQNGNLKYDGTHA
+81 FNKNGSKLYEDTHA
-95 VLTFTF
+95 ILTFTF
-101 KKNCTFWFKFLFS
+101 KKNCNFWFKHLFS
-114 IRSAAPNSYAELLLN
+114 ISNRSPYSYAELRLN
-129 GQSLAKGTS
+129 GTAIAKGTS
-138 DNALTSPFSV
+138 SNKLASPYNV
-148 DVKTGDVFKIDFYS
+148 DVKAGDIFEIDFYS
-162 EDDFGTPCQMTV
+162 EEDFMTPCAMTL
-174 KNIRCTDLAA
+174 KNIRCTDPVSS
-184 QDVTVSFDGNQANTK
+184 DVT
-199 GTVSGTMAAQTVP
+199 
-212 AGTATALNKNAFT
+212 
-225 NVYSRK
+225 
-231 FSGKEYGGDVKFLGW
+231 
-246 NTAVDGSGD
+246 
-255 SYADGADITVSAD
+255 
-268 TTLYAQWA
+268 
-276 GHKLTAHFDANY
+276 
-288 PDAPEI
+288 
-294 NDTTSEVSAKY
+294 
-305 SIPTAPTRTQDGV
+305 
-318 SYSFRGWWTLP
+318 
-329 KGGETITEKDDVSG
+329 
-343 KYVVPTTA
+343 
-351 RVTQEMVNNGPVTF
+351 
-365 YAQWSKRLNVTLDGN
+365 
-380 GYGGNLG
+380 
-387 GVNTWWTATMDT
+387 
-399 QLKSVTDNL
+399 
-408 LRFGGNSFPAG
+408 
-419 KDFGGWYIKNSNGT
+419 
-433 LGDKVYPLDEPY
+433 
-445 DYTEKIPGDSVT
+445 
-457 FIINWVDKAVQDVI
+457 

-499 FRKAGFRFAGWALL
+499 FTKAGFRFAGWALL

-538 EAVQSNLPVHFDGN
+538 EAEQSNLPVHFDGN
-552 GYQASIPDAD
+552 GYQEAILDAD
-562 IDENGHTVLPTLD
+562 IDENGHAVLPALNS
-575 EAKFPSLQK
+575 AKFPSGK
-584 YYDWYILLADGT
+584 RYYDWYIVLADGS

-605 DLSAYRNSGVTLKA
+605 DLSAYRDSGVTLKA
-619 QWYRLSYIIRYHAR
+619 QWYSLSYVIRYNANGA
-633 TVDSGVT
+633 DVT

-648 PFNQKIRLSR
+648 PFDETIHLSA
-658 CTLMREGYTFAG
+658 CTLSREGYTFAG
-670 WSTSSNIYG
+670 WSTSASG
-679 KAAYA
+679 KAVYA

-702 EGSEDGEH
+702 EGSEDGEF
-710 FDLYACWTKNMS
+710 FDLYACWSKNMS
-722 EEEKAARE
+722 DEEKAARE

-755 MARARLTAGGI
+755 MAQARLTAGSI

-774 AAVSTKDMFTEAC
+774 APVSTKDMFTDAH

-818 LACGAYTDEA
+818 LACGAYNDEA
-828 EDVTVVLG
+828 EDVTVALG
-836 LDEDKALDALRTQG
+836 LDEDRALEALRVQG
-850 RRISIPQELNDDTTL
+850 RRIVIPQELNDSTTL
-865 TSVPQ
+865 ASVPH

-876 VDESKV
+876 VDENDV
-882 DYNSSDDLHTW
+882 DYNSSNDLHLW
-893 ATVTW
+893 AEVTW
-898 QSSDASV
+898 QSSNPSV
-905 IGISDRPS
+905 IGIGSNTT
-913 KLYGPYAVNVSR
+913 KFYAPYTVKVSR
-925 PKTDTSVTLTATLTY
+925 PKTDTSVTLTAALTY
-940 SGRDDLYVSF
+940 SGRDDLKVYF
-950 TYPVKV
+950 TYTVTV
-956 KGSQKA
+956 KGTQKA

-989 GAKIDVNNVTT
+989 GEKIDVNNVTT
-1000 DIHFPTTTD
+1000 DIHFPTTSD

-1032 SSNESVVESL
+1032 SSDESVVESL

-1057 QKDAKVTLTVKILSR
+1057 QEDAKVTLTVKILSR

-1079 YANMQVLAR
+1079 YANMQVLAS
-1088 KDIQITVP
+1088 KEIQITVP
-1096 AITQTE
+1096 AMSQTE
-1102 IDTAAA
+1102 IDAAAA
-1108 FMKKVCAEDVYWEGI
+1108 FMKKVCTEDVYWEGI
-1123 RKANTARNK
+1123 RKANTARDS

-1150 KFLRTAAESQWLG
+1150 KFLRTSAESQWLG
-1163 VKVDDIDGWYNSEQ
+1163 VKADDIDGWYNSEQ

-1192 KLSVTKPEYNTY
+1192 KLSVTKPQYNTH

-1210 LTYVEYGKYYEKFG
+1210 LTYVEYGKYYEKFS

-1254 PSVQDI
+1254 PSVEDI
-1260 TVTVNVTG
+1260 TITVNVTG
-1268 SPFAPAFAD
+1268 STFAPAFAD
-1277 LTAATYTCKSNAYRT
+1277 LTAATYTCKSNAYQT
-1292 AWNALESA
+1292 AWDALESV

-1305 YTCTGSGSYVTGVT
+1305 YTYTGSGNYVTGVT

-1351 ATTYAALDQYLLQAN
+1351 ATTYATLDKYLLQAN

-1399 DGSAFYTC
+1399 DGSAFYSC
-1407 PTCGGTKTETLSA
+1407 STCGGTKTENLPA
-1420 TGHQYGEPAWTWS
+1420 TGHQYGEPAWTWI

-1444 AHDASHTE
+1444 ANDASHEE
-1452 TVTAVITSAVTKEP
+1452 TVAAAVTSAVTKEP
-1466 TCAEDGLRTYTASV
+1466 TCTEDGLRTYTASV
-1480 TFGEKGYTDTKT
+1480 TFGEKNYTDTKT
-1492 EAIKATGEHVWDDG
+1492 EGIKATGEHVWDNG
-1506 VVTTEPTCTGKGVKT
+1506 VVTTEPTCTAKGVKT
-1521 YTCVK
+1521 YTCTK

-1532 EELEALGH
+1532 EELNALGH
-1540 DYETKRTEPT
+1540 NYETKRTEPT
-1550 CEADGKEE
+1550 CEKDGKEE
-1558 EVCSRCKD
+1558 EVCSRCGD
-1566 VKSSKV
+1566 VRFSRV
-1572 LPATGHSYRWNPRT
+1572 LPATGHSYRWDPRT
-1586 GRYVCENCG
+1586 RRTVCENCG
-1595 KILIRD
+1595 KILDEGGNTRPI
-1601 GDVKP
+1601 
-1606 AIPAKPGKSDQAGKS
+1606 IPANPGKTDKN
-1621 FPFVDV
+1621 FPFTDV
-1627 SKNDRYYDAVDYL
+1627 SKNDGCYDAVDYL

-1654 SPNAELTRAMVVT
+1654 SPNGELTRAMVVT

-1687 AAGRYYTE
+1687 AAGCYYTE

-1729 SRFAE
+1729 SRFAQ
-1734 YNGVELTEA
+1734 YNDAKIIEA
-1743 DGQLSADAAVSAWAR
+1743 DGQLSTDAVVSGWAR
-1758 KNVEWAA
+1758 KNVEWAV
-1765 AEGILT
+1765 AESILT
-1771 SEQARNAVQNA
+1771 SVQARNAVQNA

-1788 MAIYTYLTKDAK
+1788 MAIYTYLTKIAK

>member
-1 MKKRILPILLVL
+1 MKKRILPIVLVL

-38 TQNFTDDKP
+38 TQNYTTETPRP

-55 VTSTP
+55 VTTTP
-60 LSTADKTTTW
+60 LSTANKTAAW
-70 NTGNNGTSVNV
+70 NTGNNGTSVAV
-81 FNQNGNLKYDGTHA
+81 FNKNGSKLYEDTHA
-95 VLTFTF
+95 ILTFTF
-101 KKNCTFWFKFLFS
+101 KKNCNFWFKHLFS
-114 IRSAAPNSYAELLLN
+114 ISSRSPYSYAELRLN
-129 GQSLAKGTS
+129 GTAIAKGTS
-138 DNALTSPFSV
+138 SDKLASPYNV
-148 DVKTGDVFKIDFYS
+148 DVKAGDIFEIDFYS
-162 EDDFGTPCQMTV
+162 EEDFMTPCAMTL
-174 KNIRCTDLAA
+174 KNIRCTDPVSS
-184 QDVTVSFDGNQANTK
+184 DVT
-199 GTVSGTMAAQTVP
+199 
-212 AGTATALNKNAFT
+212 
-225 NVYSRK
+225 
-231 FSGKEYGGDVKFLGW
+231 
-246 NTAVDGSGD
+246 
-255 SYADGADITVSAD
+255 
-268 TTLYAQWA
+268 
-276 GHKLTAHFDANY
+276 
-288 PDAPEI
+288 
-294 NDTTSEVSAKY
+294 
-305 SIPTAPTRTQDGV
+305 
-318 SYSFRGWWTLP
+318 
-329 KGGETITEKDDVSG
+329 
-343 KYVVPTTA
+343 
-351 RVTQEMVNNGPVTF
+351 
-365 YAQWSKRLNVTLDGN
+365 
-380 GYGGNLG
+380 
-387 GVNTWWTATMDT
+387 
-399 QLKSVTDNL
+399 
-408 LRFGGNSFPAG
+408 
-419 KDFGGWYIKNSNGT
+419 
-433 LGDKVYPLDEPY
+433 
-445 DYTEKIPGDSVT
+445 
-457 FIINWVDKAVQDVI
+457 
-471 VTFDANGGEGTMDA
+471 VTFDANGGEGTMAA

-499 FRKAGFRFAGWALL
+499 FTKAGFRFAGWALL

-538 EAVQSNLPVHFDGN
+538 EAEQSNLPVHFDGN
-552 GYQASIPDAD
+552 GYQEAILDAD
-562 IDENGHTVLPTLD
+562 IDENGHAVLPALNS
-575 EAKFPSLQK
+575 AKFPSGK
-584 YYDWYILLADGT
+584 RYYDWYIVLADGS

-605 DLSAYRNSGVTLKA
+605 DLSAYRDSGVTLKA
-619 QWYRLSYIIRYHAR
+619 QWYSLSYVIRYNANGA
-633 TVDSGVT
+633 DVT

-648 PFNQKIRLSR
+648 PFDETIHLSA
-658 CTLMREGYTFAG
+658 CTLSREGYTFAG
-670 WSTSSNIYG
+670 WSTSASG
-679 KAAYA
+679 KAVYA

-702 EGSEDGEH
+702 EGSEDGEF
-710 FDLYACWTKNMS
+710 FDLYACWSKNMS
-722 EEEKAARE
+722 DEEKAARE

-755 MARARLTAGGI
+755 MAQARLTAGSI

-774 AAVSTKDMFTEAC
+774 AAVSTKDMFTDAH

-818 LACGAYTDEA
+818 LTCGAYNDEA
-828 EDVTVVLG
+828 EDVTVALG
-836 LDEDKALDALRTQG
+836 LDEGKAIEALRTQG
-850 RRISIPQELNDDTTL
+850 NRISIPQELNDDTTL
-865 TSVPQ
+865 TSVPH

-876 VDESKV
+876 VDENDV
-882 DYNSSDDLHTW
+882 DYNSSNDLHLW
-893 ATVTW
+893 AEVTW
-898 QSSDASV
+898 QSSNTSV
-905 IGISDRPS
+905 IGIGSNTT
-913 KLYGPYAVNVSR
+913 KLYAPYTVKVSR
-925 PKTDTSVTLTATLTY
+925 PKTDTSVTLTAALTY
-940 SGRDDLYVSF
+940 SGRDDLKVYF
-950 TYPVKV
+950 TYTVTV
-956 KGSQKA
+956 KGTQKA
-962 IDYQEGLELWLA
+962 IEYQEGLELWLS

-1000 DIHFPTTTD
+1000 DIHFPTTSD
-1009 MRKVFADNYGADF
+1009 MRSVFADNYGADF

-1057 QKDAKVTLTVKILSR
+1057 QEDAKVTLTVKILSR

-1079 YANMQVLAR
+1079 YDNMQVLAS
-1088 KDIQITVP
+1088 KEIQITVP
-1096 AITQTE
+1096 AMSQTE
-1102 IDTAAA
+1102 IDAAAA
-1108 FMKKVCAEDVYWEGI
+1108 FMKKVCTEDVYWEGI
-1123 RKANTARNK
+1123 RKANTARDN

-1138 PFMEIVP
+1138 SFMEIVP

-1150 KFLRTAAESQWLG
+1150 KFLRASAESQWLG

-1192 KLSVTKPEYNTY
+1192 KLSVTKPQYNTH

-1210 LTYVEYGKYYEKFG
+1210 LTYVEYGKYYEKFS
-1224 SDPAYAQFKQFYKQP
+1224 SDPACAQFKQFYKQP

-1254 PSVQDI
+1254 PSVEDI
-1260 TVTVNVTG
+1260 TITVNVTG
-1268 SPFAPAFAD
+1268 STFAPAFAD
-1277 LTAATYTCKSNAYRT
+1277 LTAATYTCKSNAYQT
-1292 AWNALESA
+1292 AWDALESV

-1305 YTCTGSGSYVTGVT
+1305 YTYTGSGNYVTGVT

-1351 ATTYAALDQYLLQAN
+1351 ATTYATLDKYLLQAN

-1399 DGSAFYTC
+1399 DGSAFYSC
-1407 PTCGGTKTETLSA
+1407 STCGGTKTEKLPA
-1420 TGHQYGEPAWTWS
+1420 TGHQYGEPAWTWI

-1444 AHDASHTE
+1444 ANDASHEE
-1452 TVTAVITSAVTKEP
+1452 TVAAAVTSAVTKEP
-1466 TCAEDGLRTYTASV
+1466 TCTEDGLRTYTASV
-1480 TFGEKGYTDTKT
+1480 TFGEKNYTDTKT
-1492 EAIKATGEHVWDDG
+1492 EGIKATGEHVWDNG
-1506 VVTTEPTCTGKGVKT
+1506 VVTTEPTCTAKGVKT
-1521 YTCVK
+1521 YTCTK

-1532 EELEALGH
+1532 EELNALGH
-1540 DYETKRTEPT
+1540 NYETKRTEPT
-1550 CEADGKEE
+1550 CEKDGKEE
-1558 EVCSRCKD
+1558 EVCSRCGD
-1566 VKSSKV
+1566 VRFSRV
-1572 LPATGHSYRWNPRT
+1572 LPATGHSYRWDPRT
-1586 GRYVCENCG
+1586 RRTVCENCG
-1595 KILIRD
+1595 KILDEGGNTRPI
-1601 GDVKP
+1601 
-1606 AIPAKPGKSDQAGKS
+1606 IPANPGKTDKN
-1621 FPFVDV
+1621 FPFTDV
-1627 SKNDRYYDAVDYL
+1627 SKNDGCYDAVDYL

-1654 SPNAELTRAMVVT
+1654 SPNGELTRAMVVT

-1687 AAGRYYTE
+1687 AAGCYYTE

-1729 SRFAE
+1729 SRFAQ
-1734 YNGVELTEA
+1734 YNNAKIIEA
-1743 DGQLSADAAVSAWAR
+1743 DGQLSTDAVVSGWAR
-1758 KNVEWAA
+1758 KNVEWAV

-1771 SEQARNAVQNA
+1771 SVQARNAVQNA

-1788 MAIYTYLTKDAK
+1788 MAIYTYLTKIAK

>member
-1 MKKRILPILLVL
+1 MKKRILPIVLVL

-38 TQNFTDDKP
+38 TQNYTTETPRP

-55 VTSTP
+55 VTTTP
-60 LSTADKTTTW
+60 LSTANKTAAW
-70 NTGNNGTSVNV
+70 NTGNNGTSVAV
-81 FNQNGNLKYDGTHA
+81 FNKNGSKLYEDTHA
-95 VLTFTF
+95 ILTFTF
-101 KKNCTFWFKFLFS
+101 KKNCNFWFKHLFS
-114 IRSAAPNSYAELLLN
+114 ISNRSPYSYAELRLN
-129 GQSLAKGTS
+129 GNAIAKGTS
-138 DNALTSPFSV
+138 SNKLASPYNV
-148 DVKTGDVFKIDFYS
+148 DVKAGDIFEIDFYS
-162 EDDFGTPCQMTV
+162 EEDFMTPCAMTL
-174 KNIRCTDLAA
+174 KNIRCTDPVSS
-184 QDVTVSFDGNQANTK
+184 DVT
-199 GTVSGTMAAQTVP
+199 
-212 AGTATALNKNAFT
+212 
-225 NVYSRK
+225 
-231 FSGKEYGGDVKFLGW
+231 
-246 NTAVDGSGD
+246 
-255 SYADGADITVSAD
+255 
-268 TTLYAQWA
+268 
-276 GHKLTAHFDANY
+276 
-288 PDAPEI
+288 
-294 NDTTSEVSAKY
+294 
-305 SIPTAPTRTQDGV
+305 
-318 SYSFRGWWTLP
+318 
-329 KGGETITEKDDVSG
+329 
-343 KYVVPTTA
+343 
-351 RVTQEMVNNGPVTF
+351 
-365 YAQWSKRLNVTLDGN
+365 
-380 GYGGNLG
+380 
-387 GVNTWWTATMDT
+387 
-399 QLKSVTDNL
+399 
-408 LRFGGNSFPAG
+408 
-419 KDFGGWYIKNSNGT
+419 
-433 LGDKVYPLDEPY
+433 
-445 DYTEKIPGDSVT
+445 
-457 FIINWVDKAVQDVI
+457 

-499 FRKAGFRFAGWALL
+499 FTKAGFRFAGWALL

-538 EAVQSNLPVHFDGN
+538 EAEQSNLPVHFDGN
-552 GYQASIPDAD
+552 GYQEAILDAD
-562 IDENGHTVLPTLD
+562 IDENGHAVLPALNS
-575 EAKFPSLQK
+575 AKFPSGK
-584 YYDWYILLADGT
+584 RYYDWYIVLADGS

-605 DLSAYRNSGVTLKA
+605 DLSAYRDSGVTLKA
-619 QWYRLSYIIRYHAR
+619 QWYSLSYVIRYNANGA
-633 TVDSGVT
+633 DVT

-648 PFNQKIRLSR
+648 PFDETIHLSA
-658 CTLMREGYTFAG
+658 CTLSREGYTFAG
-670 WSTSSNIYG
+670 WSTSASG
-679 KAAYA
+679 KAVYA

-702 EGSEDGEH
+702 EGSEDGEF
-710 FDLYACWTKNMS
+710 FDLYACWSKNMS
-722 EEEKAARE
+722 DEEKAARE

-755 MARARLTAGGI
+755 MAQARLTAGSI

-774 AAVSTKDMFTEAC
+774 AAVSTKDMFTDAH

-794 TLHYKWND
+794 TLHYKWDD

-818 LACGAYTDEA
+818 LACGAYNDEA
-828 EDVTVVLG
+828 EDVTVALG
-836 LDEDKALDALRTQG
+836 LDEGKALEALRTQG
-850 RRISIPQELNDDTTL
+850 NRISIPQELNDDTTL
-865 TSVPQ
+865 TSVPH

-876 VDESKV
+876 VDENDV
-882 DYNSSDDLHTW
+882 DYNSSNDLHLW
-893 ATVTW
+893 AEVTW
-898 QSSDASV
+898 QSSNTSV
-905 IGISDRPS
+905 IGIGSNTT
-913 KLYGPYAVNVSR
+913 KFYAPYTVKVSR
-925 PKTDTSVTLTATLTY
+925 PKTDTSVTLTAALTY
-940 SGRDDLYVSF
+940 SGRDDLKVYF
-950 TYPVKV
+950 TYTVTV
-956 KGSQKA
+956 KGTQKA
-962 IDYQEGLELWLA
+962 IDYQEGLELWLS

-1000 DIHFPTTTD
+1000 DIHFPTTSD
-1009 MRKVFADNYGADF
+1009 MRSVFADNYGADF

-1057 QKDAKVTLTVKILSR
+1057 QEDAKVTLTVKILSR

-1079 YANMQVLAR
+1079 YDNMKVLAS
-1088 KDIQITVP
+1088 KEIQITVP
-1096 AITQTE
+1096 AMSQTE
-1102 IDTAAA
+1102 IDAAAA
-1108 FMKKVCAEDVYWEGI
+1108 FMKKVCTEDVYWEGI
-1123 RKANTARNK
+1123 RKANTARDN

-1138 PFMEIVP
+1138 SFMEIVP

-1150 KFLRTAAESQWLG
+1150 KFLRASAESQWLG

-1192 KLSVTKPEYNTY
+1192 KLSVTKPQYNTH

-1210 LTYVEYGKYYEKFG
+1210 LTYVEYGKYYEKFS

-1254 PSVQDI
+1254 PSVEDI
-1260 TVTVNVTG
+1260 TITVNVTG
-1268 SPFAPAFAD
+1268 STFAPAFAD
-1277 LTAATYTCKSNAYRT
+1277 LTAATYTCKSNAYQT
-1292 AWNALESA
+1292 AWDALESV

-1305 YTCTGSGSYVTGVT
+1305 YTYTGSGNYVTGVT

-1351 ATTYAALDQYLLQAN
+1351 ATTYATLDKYLLQAN

-1399 DGSAFYTC
+1399 DGSAFYSC
-1407 PTCGGTKTETLSA
+1407 STCGGTKTEKLPA
-1420 TGHQYGEPAWTWS
+1420 TGHQYGEPAWTWI

-1444 AHDASHTE
+1444 ANDASHEE
-1452 TVTAVITSAVTKEP
+1452 TVAAAVTSAVTKEP
-1466 TCAEDGLRTYTASV
+1466 TCTEDGLRTYTASV
-1480 TFGEKGYTDTKT
+1480 TFGEKNYTDTKT
-1492 EAIKATGEHVWDDG
+1492 EGIKATGEHVWDNG
-1506 VVTTEPTCTGKGVKT
+1506 VVTTEPTCTAKGVKT
-1521 YTCVK
+1521 YTCTK

-1532 EELEALGH
+1532 EELNALGH
-1540 DYETKRTEPT
+1540 NYETKRTEPT
-1550 CEADGKEE
+1550 CEKAGKEE
-1558 EVCSRCKD
+1558 EVCSRCGD
-1566 VKSSKV
+1566 VRFSRV
-1572 LPATGHSYRWNPRT
+1572 LPATGHSYRWDPRT
-1586 GRYVCENCG
+1586 RRTVCENCG
-1595 KILIRD
+1595 KILDEGGNTRPI
-1601 GDVKP
+1601 
-1606 AIPAKPGKSDQAGKS
+1606 IPANPGKTDKN
-1621 FPFVDV
+1621 FPFTDV
-1627 SKNDRYYDAVDYL
+1627 SKNDGCYDAVDYL

-1654 SPNAELTRAMVVT
+1654 SPNGELTRAMVVT

-1687 AAGRYYTE
+1687 AAGCYYTE

-1729 SRFAE
+1729 SRFAQ
-1734 YNGVELTEA
+1734 YNDAKIIEA
-1743 DGQLSADAAVSAWAR
+1743 DGQLSTDAVVSGWAR
-1758 KNVEWAA
+1758 KNVEWAV

-1771 SEQARNAVQNA
+1771 SVQARNAVQNA

-1788 MAIYTYLTKDAK
+1788 MAIYTYLTKIAK

>member
-1 MKKRILPILLVL
+1 MKKRILPIVLVL

-38 TQNFTDDKP
+38 TQNYTTETPRP

-60 LSTADKTTTW
+60 LSTADKTAAW
-70 NTGNNGTSVNV
+70 NTGNNGTSVAV
-81 FNQNGNLKYDGTHA
+81 FNKNGSKLYEDTHA
-95 VLTFTF
+95 ILTFTF
-101 KKNCTFWFKFLFS
+101 KKNCNFWFKHLFS
-114 IRSAAPNSYAELLLN
+114 ISNRSPYSYAELRLN
-129 GQSLAKGTS
+129 GTAIAKGTS
-138 DNALTSPFSV
+138 SNKLASPYNV
-148 DVKTGDVFKIDFYS
+148 DVKAGDIFEIDFYS
-162 EDDFGTPCQMTV
+162 EEDFMTPCAMTL
-174 KNIRCTDLAA
+174 KNIRCTDPVSS
-184 QDVTVSFDGNQANTK
+184 DVT
-199 GTVSGTMAAQTVP
+199 
-212 AGTATALNKNAFT
+212 
-225 NVYSRK
+225 
-231 FSGKEYGGDVKFLGW
+231 
-246 NTAVDGSGD
+246 
-255 SYADGADITVSAD
+255 
-268 TTLYAQWA
+268 
-276 GHKLTAHFDANY
+276 
-288 PDAPEI
+288 
-294 NDTTSEVSAKY
+294 
-305 SIPTAPTRTQDGV
+305 
-318 SYSFRGWWTLP
+318 
-329 KGGETITEKDDVSG
+329 
-343 KYVVPTTA
+343 
-351 RVTQEMVNNGPVTF
+351 
-365 YAQWSKRLNVTLDGN
+365 
-380 GYGGNLG
+380 
-387 GVNTWWTATMDT
+387 
-399 QLKSVTDNL
+399 
-408 LRFGGNSFPAG
+408 
-419 KDFGGWYIKNSNGT
+419 
-433 LGDKVYPLDEPY
+433 
-445 DYTEKIPGDSVT
+445 
-457 FIINWVDKAVQDVI
+457 

-499 FRKAGFRFAGWALL
+499 FTKAGFRFAGWALL

-538 EAVQSNLPVHFDGN
+538 EAEQSNLPVHFDGN
-552 GYQASIPDAD
+552 GYQEAILDAD
-562 IDENGHTVLPTLD
+562 IDENGHAVLPALNS
-575 EAKFPSLQK
+575 AKFPSGK
-584 YYDWYILLADGT
+584 RYYDWYIVLADGS

-605 DLSAYRNSGVTLKA
+605 DLSAYRDSGVTLKA
-619 QWYRLSYIIRYHAR
+619 QWYSLSYVIRYNANGA
-633 TVDSGVT
+633 DVT

-648 PFNQKIRLSR
+648 PFDETIHLSA
-658 CTLMREGYTFAG
+658 CTLSREGYTFAG
-670 WSTSSNIYG
+670 WSTSASG
-679 KAAYA
+679 KAVYA

-702 EGSEDGEH
+702 EGSEDGEF
-710 FDLYACWTKNMS
+710 FDLYACWSKNMS
-722 EEEKAARE
+722 DEEKAARE

-755 MARARLTAGGI
+755 MAQARLTAGSI

-774 AAVSTKDMFTEAC
+774 AAVSTKDMFTDAH

-818 LACGAYTDEA
+818 LACGAYNDEA
-828 EDVTVVLG
+828 EDVTVALG
-836 LDEDKALDALRTQG
+836 LDEGKALEALRTQG
-850 RRISIPQELNDDTTL
+850 NRISIPQELNDSTTL
-865 TSVPQ
+865 ASVPH

-876 VDESKV
+876 VDENDV
-882 DYNSSDDLHTW
+882 DYNSSNDLHLW
-893 ATVTW
+893 AEVTW
-898 QSSDASV
+898 QSSNPSM
-905 IGISDRPS
+905 IGIGSNTT
-913 KLYGPYAVNVSR
+913 KLYAPYTVKVSR
-925 PKTDTSVTLTATLTY
+925 PKTDTSVTLTAALTY
-940 SGRDDLYVSF
+940 SGRDDLKVYF
-950 TYPVKV
+950 TYTVTV
-956 KGSQKA
+956 KGTQKA
-962 IDYQEGLELWLA
+962 IEYQEGLELWLS

-1000 DIHFPTTTD
+1000 DIHFPTTSD
-1009 MRKVFADNYGADF
+1009 MRSVFADNYGADF

-1057 QKDAKVTLTVKILSR
+1057 QEDAKVTLTVKILSR

-1079 YANMQVLAR
+1079 YDNMQVLAS
-1088 KDIQITVP
+1088 KEIQITVP
-1096 AITQTE
+1096 AMSQTE
-1102 IDTAAA
+1102 IDAAAA
-1108 FMKKVCAEDVYWEGI
+1108 FMKKVCTEDVYWEGI
-1123 RKANTARNK
+1123 RKANTAHDN

-1138 PFMEIVP
+1138 SFMEIVP

-1150 KFLRTAAESQWLG
+1150 KFLRTSAESQWLG

-1192 KLSVTKPEYNTY
+1192 KLSVTKPQYNTH

-1210 LTYVEYGKYYEKFG
+1210 LTYVEYGKYYEKFS

-1254 PSVQDI
+1254 PSVEDI
-1260 TVTVNVTG
+1260 TITVNVTG
-1268 SPFAPAFAD
+1268 STFAPAFAD
-1277 LTAATYTCKSNAYRT
+1277 LTAATYTCKSNAYQT
-1292 AWNALESA
+1292 AWDALESV

-1305 YTCTGSGSYVTGVT
+1305 YTYTGSGNYVTGVT

-1351 ATTYAALDQYLLQAN
+1351 ATTYATLDKYLLQAN
-1366 DRIDFYYVNCPTESG
+1366 DRINFYYVNCPTESG

-1399 DGSAFYTC
+1399 DGSAFYSC
-1407 PTCGGTKTETLSA
+1407 STCGGTKTENLPA
-1420 TGHQYGEPAWTWS
+1420 TGHQYGEPAWTWI

-1444 AHDASHTE
+1444 ANDASHEE
-1452 TVTAVITSAVTKEP
+1452 TVAAAVTSAVTKEP
-1466 TCAEDGLRTYTASV
+1466 TCTEDGLRTYTASV
-1480 TFGEKGYTDTKT
+1480 TFGEKNYTDTKT
-1492 EAIKATGEHVWDDG
+1492 EGIKATGEHVWDNG
-1506 VVTTEPTCTGKGVKT
+1506 VVTTEPTCTAKGVKT
-1521 YTCVK
+1521 YTCTK

-1532 EELEALGH
+1532 EELNALGH
-1540 DYETKRTEPT
+1540 NYETKRTEPT
-1550 CEADGKEE
+1550 CEKDGKEE
-1558 EVCSRCKD
+1558 EVCSRCGD
-1566 VKSSKV
+1566 VRFSRV
-1572 LPATGHSYRWNPRT
+1572 LPATGHSYRWDPRT
-1586 GRYVCENCG
+1586 RRTVCENCG
-1595 KILIRD
+1595 KILDEGGNTRPI
-1601 GDVKP
+1601 
-1606 AIPAKPGKSDQAGKS
+1606 IPANPGKTDKN
-1621 FPFVDV
+1621 FPFTDV
-1627 SKNDRYYDAVDYL
+1627 SKNDGCYDAVDYL

-1654 SPNAELTRAMVVT
+1654 SPNGELTRAMVVT

-1687 AAGRYYTE
+1687 AAGCYYTE

-1729 SRFAE
+1729 SRFAQ
-1734 YNGVELTEA
+1734 YNDAKIIEA
-1743 DGQLSADAAVSAWAR
+1743 DGQLSTDAVVSGWAR
-1758 KNVEWAA
+1758 KNVEWAV

-1771 SEQARNAVQNA
+1771 SVQARNAVQNA

-1788 MAIYTYLTKDAK
+1788 MAIYTYLTKIAK

>member
-38 TQNFTDDKP
+38 TQNYTTETPRP

-70 NTGNNGTSVNV
+70 NTGNNGTSVAV
-81 FNQNGNLKYDGTHA
+81 FNKDGSKLYGDTHA
-95 VLTFTF
+95 ILTFTF
-101 KKNCTFWFKFLFS
+101 KKNCNFWFKHLFS
-114 IRSAAPNSYAELLLN
+114 IGNRSPYSYAELRLN
-129 GQSLAKGTS
+129 GTAIAKGTS
-138 DNALTSPFSV
+138 SDKLASPYNV
-148 DVKTGDVFKIDFYS
+148 DVKAGDIFEIDFYS
-162 EDDFGTPCQMTV
+162 EEDFMTPCAMTL
-174 KNIRCTDLAA
+174 KNIRCTDPVSS
-184 QDVTVSFDGNQANTK
+184 DVT
-199 GTVSGTMAAQTVP
+199 
-212 AGTATALNKNAFT
+212 
-225 NVYSRK
+225 
-231 FSGKEYGGDVKFLGW
+231 
-246 NTAVDGSGD
+246 
-255 SYADGADITVSAD
+255 
-268 TTLYAQWA
+268 
-276 GHKLTAHFDANY
+276 
-288 PDAPEI
+288 
-294 NDTTSEVSAKY
+294 
-305 SIPTAPTRTQDGV
+305 
-318 SYSFRGWWTLP
+318 
-329 KGGETITEKDDVSG
+329 
-343 KYVVPTTA
+343 
-351 RVTQEMVNNGPVTF
+351 
-365 YAQWSKRLNVTLDGN
+365 
-380 GYGGNLG
+380 
-387 GVNTWWTATMDT
+387 
-399 QLKSVTDNL
+399 
-408 LRFGGNSFPAG
+408 
-419 KDFGGWYIKNSNGT
+419 
-433 LGDKVYPLDEPY
+433 
-445 DYTEKIPGDSVT
+445 
-457 FIINWVDKAVQDVI
+457 

-499 FRKAGFRFAGWALL
+499 FTKAGFRFAGWALL

-538 EAVQSNLPVHFDGN
+538 EAEQSNLPVHFDGN
-552 GYQASIPDAD
+552 GYQEAILDAD
-562 IDENGHTVLPTLD
+562 IDENGHAVLPALNS
-575 EAKFPSLQK
+575 AKFPSGK
-584 YYDWYILLADGT
+584 RYYDWYIVLADGS

-605 DLSAYRNSGVTLKA
+605 DLSAYRDSGVTLKA
-619 QWYRLSYIIRYHAR
+619 QWYSLSYVIRYNANGA
-633 TVDSGVT
+633 DVT

-648 PFNQKIRLSR
+648 PFDETIHLSA
-658 CTLMREGYTFAG
+658 CTLSREGYTFAG
-670 WSTSSNIYG
+670 WSTSASG
-679 KAAYA
+679 KAVYA

-702 EGSEDGEH
+702 EGSEDGEF
-710 FDLYACWTKNMS
+710 FDLYACWSKNMS
-722 EEEKAARE
+722 DEEKAARE

-755 MARARLTAGGI
+755 MAQARLTAGSI

-774 AAVSTKDMFTEAC
+774 AAVSTKDMFTDAH

-818 LACGAYTDEA
+818 LACGAYNDEA
-828 EDVTVVLG
+828 EDVTVALG
-836 LDEDKALDALRTQG
+836 LDEGKALEALRTQG
-850 RRISIPQELNDDTTL
+850 NRISIPQELNDDTTL
-865 TSVPQ
+865 TSVPH

-876 VDESKV
+876 VDESSV
-882 DYNSSDDLHTW
+882 DYNSSDDLHLW
-893 ATVTW
+893 AEVTW
-898 QSSDASV
+898 QSSNTSV
-905 IGISDRPS
+905 IGIGSNTT
-913 KLYGPYAVNVSR
+913 KLYAPYTVKVSR
-925 PKTDTSVTLTATLTY
+925 PKTDTSVTLTAALTY
-940 SGRDDLYVSF
+940 SGRDDLKVYF
-950 TYPVKV
+950 TYTVTV
-956 KGSQKA
+956 KGTQKA
-962 IDYQEGLELWLA
+962 IEYQEGLELWLS

-1000 DIHFPTTTD
+1000 DIHFPTTSD
-1009 MRKVFADNYGADF
+1009 MRSVFADNYGADF

-1057 QKDAKVTLTVKILSR
+1057 QEDAKVTLTVKILSR

-1079 YANMQVLAR
+1079 YDNMQVLAS
-1088 KDIQITVP
+1088 KEIQITVP
-1096 AITQTE
+1096 AMSQTE
-1102 IDTAAA
+1102 IDAAAA
-1108 FMKKVCAEDVYWEGI
+1108 FMKKVCTEDVYWEGI
-1123 RKANTARNK
+1123 RKANTARDN

-1150 KFLRTAAESQWLG
+1150 KFLRASAESQWLG

-1192 KLSVTKPEYNTY
+1192 KLSVTKPQYNTH

-1210 LTYVEYGKYYEKFG
+1210 LTYVEYGKYYEKFS

-1254 PSVQDI
+1254 PSVEDI
-1260 TVTVNVTG
+1260 TITVNVTG
-1268 SPFAPAFAD
+1268 STFAPAFAD
-1277 LTAATYTCKSNAYRT
+1277 LTAATYTCKSNAYQT
-1292 AWNALESA
+1292 AWDALESV

-1305 YTCTGSGSYVTGVT
+1305 YTYTGSGNYVTGVT

-1351 ATTYAALDQYLLQAN
+1351 ATTYATLDKYLLQAN

-1399 DGSAFYTC
+1399 DGSAFYSC
-1407 PTCGGTKTETLSA
+1407 STCGGTKTEKLPA
-1420 TGHQYGEPAWTWS
+1420 TGHQYGEPAWTWI
-1433 GYESASATFTC
+1433 GYESASATFIC
-1444 AHDASHTE
+1444 ANDASHEE
-1452 TVTAVITSAVTKEP
+1452 TVAAAVTSAVTKEP
-1466 TCAEDGLRTYTASV
+1466 TCTEDGLRTYTASV
-1480 TFGEKGYTDTKT
+1480 TFGEKNYTDTKT
-1492 EAIKATGEHVWDDG
+1492 EGIKATGEHVWDNG
-1506 VVTTEPTCTGKGVKT
+1506 VVTTEPTCTAKGVKT
-1521 YTCVK
+1521 YTCTK

-1532 EELEALGH
+1532 EELNALGH
-1540 DYETKRTEPT
+1540 NYETKRTEPT
-1550 CEADGKEE
+1550 CEKDGKEE
-1558 EVCSRCKD
+1558 EVCSRCGD
-1566 VKSSKV
+1566 VRFSRV
-1572 LPATGHSYRWNPRT
+1572 LPATGHSYRWDPRT
-1586 GRYVCENCG
+1586 RRTVCENCG
-1595 KILIRD
+1595 KILDEGGNTRPI
-1601 GDVKP
+1601 
-1606 AIPAKPGKSDQAGKS
+1606 IPANPGKTDKN
-1621 FPFVDV
+1621 FPFTDV
-1627 SKNDRYYDAVDYL
+1627 SKNDGCYDAVDYL

-1654 SPNAELTRAMVVT
+1654 SPNGELTRAMVVT

-1687 AAGRYYTE
+1687 AAGCYYTE

-1729 SRFAE
+1729 SRFAQ
-1734 YNGVELTEA
+1734 YNDAKIIEA
-1743 DGQLSADAAVSAWAR
+1743 DGQLSTDAVVSGWAR
-1758 KNVEWAA
+1758 KNVEWAV

-1771 SEQARNAVQNA
+1771 SVQARNAVQNA
-1782 TRAEVA
+1782 TRAEVT
-1788 MAIYTYLTKDAK
+1788 MAIYTYLTKIAK

>member
-1 MKKRILPILLVL
+1 MKKRILPIVLVL

-38 TQNFTDDKP
+38 TQNYTTETPRP

-55 VTSTP
+55 VTTTP
-60 LSTADKTTTW
+60 LSTANKTAAW
-70 NTGNNGTSVNV
+70 NTGNNGTSVAV
-81 FNQNGNLKYDGTHA
+81 FNKNGSKLYEDTHA
-95 VLTFTF
+95 ILTFTF
-101 KKNCTFWFKFLFS
+101 KKNCNFWFKHLFS
-114 IRSAAPNSYAELLLN
+114 ISSRSPYSYAELRLN
-129 GQSLAKGTS
+129 GTAIAKGTS
-138 DNALTSPFSV
+138 SDKLASPYNV
-148 DVKTGDVFKIDFYS
+148 DVKAGDIFEIDFYS
-162 EDDFGTPCQMTV
+162 EEDFMTPCAMTL
-174 KNIRCTDLAA
+174 KNIRCTDPVSS
-184 QDVTVSFDGNQANTK
+184 DVT
-199 GTVSGTMAAQTVP
+199 
-212 AGTATALNKNAFT
+212 
-225 NVYSRK
+225 
-231 FSGKEYGGDVKFLGW
+231 
-246 NTAVDGSGD
+246 
-255 SYADGADITVSAD
+255 
-268 TTLYAQWA
+268 
-276 GHKLTAHFDANY
+276 
-288 PDAPEI
+288 
-294 NDTTSEVSAKY
+294 
-305 SIPTAPTRTQDGV
+305 
-318 SYSFRGWWTLP
+318 
-329 KGGETITEKDDVSG
+329 
-343 KYVVPTTA
+343 
-351 RVTQEMVNNGPVTF
+351 
-365 YAQWSKRLNVTLDGN
+365 
-380 GYGGNLG
+380 
-387 GVNTWWTATMDT
+387 
-399 QLKSVTDNL
+399 
-408 LRFGGNSFPAG
+408 
-419 KDFGGWYIKNSNGT
+419 
-433 LGDKVYPLDEPY
+433 
-445 DYTEKIPGDSVT
+445 
-457 FIINWVDKAVQDVI
+457 

-499 FRKAGFRFAGWALL
+499 FTKAGFRFAGWALL

-538 EAVQSNLPVHFDGN
+538 EAEQSNLPVHFDGN
-552 GYQASIPDAD
+552 GYQEAILDAD
-562 IDENGHTVLPTLD
+562 IDENGHAVLPALNS
-575 EAKFPSLQK
+575 AKFPSGK
-584 YYDWYILLADGT
+584 RYYDWYIVLADGS

-605 DLSAYRNSGVTLKA
+605 DLSAYRDSGVTLKA
-619 QWYRLSYIIRYHAR
+619 QWYSLSYVIRYNANGA
-633 TVDSGVT
+633 DVT

-648 PFNQKIRLSR
+648 PFDETIHLSA
-658 CTLMREGYTFAG
+658 CTLSREGYTFAG
-670 WSTSSNIYG
+670 WSTSASG
-679 KAAYA
+679 KAVYA

-702 EGSEDGEH
+702 EGSEDGEF
-710 FDLYACWTKNMS
+710 FDLYACWSKNMS
-722 EEEKAARE
+722 DEEKAARE

-755 MARARLTAGGI
+755 MAQARLTAGSI

-774 AAVSTKDMFTEAC
+774 AAVSTKDMFTDAH

-818 LACGAYTDEA
+818 LTCGAYNDEA
-828 EDVTVVLG
+828 EDVTVALG
-836 LDEDKALDALRTQG
+836 LDEGKAIEALRTQG
-850 RRISIPQELNDDTTL
+850 NRISIPQELNDDTTL
-865 TSVPQ
+865 TSVPH

-876 VDESKV
+876 VDENDV
-882 DYNSSDDLHTW
+882 DYNSSNDLHLW
-893 ATVTW
+893 AEVTW
-898 QSSDASV
+898 QSSNPSV
-905 IGISDRPS
+905 IGIGSNTT
-913 KLYGPYAVNVSR
+913 KFYAPYTVKVSR
-925 PKTDTSVTLTATLTY
+925 PKTDTSVTLTAALTY
-940 SGRDDLYVSF
+940 SGRDDLKVYF
-950 TYPVKV
+950 TYTVTV
-956 KGSQKA
+956 KGTQKA
-962 IDYQEGLELWLA
+962 IDYQEGLELWLS

-1000 DIHFPTTTD
+1000 DIHFPTTSD
-1009 MRKVFADNYGADF
+1009 MRSVFADNYGADF

-1057 QKDAKVTLTVKILSR
+1057 QEDAKVTLTVKILSR

-1079 YANMQVLAR
+1079 YDNMQVLAS
-1088 KDIQITVP
+1088 KEIQITVP
-1096 AITQTE
+1096 AMSQTE
-1102 IDTAAA
+1102 IDAAAA
-1108 FMKKVCAEDVYWEGI
+1108 FMKKVCTEDVYWEGI
-1123 RKANTARNK
+1123 RKANTARDN

-1138 PFMEIVP
+1138 SFMEIVP

-1150 KFLRTAAESQWLG
+1150 KFLRTSAESQWLG

-1184 VPSVVAHE
+1184 VPSVVTHE
-1192 KLSVTKPEYNTY
+1192 KLSVTKPQYNTH

-1210 LTYVEYGKYYEKFG
+1210 LTYVEYGKYYEKFS

-1254 PSVQDI
+1254 PSVEDI
-1260 TVTVNVTG
+1260 TITVNVTG
-1268 SPFAPAFAD
+1268 STFAPAFAD
-1277 LTAATYTCKSNAYRT
+1277 LTAATYTCKSNAYQT
-1292 AWNALESA
+1292 AWDALESV

-1305 YTCTGSGSYVTGVT
+1305 YTYTGSGNYVTGVT

-1351 ATTYAALDQYLLQAN
+1351 ATTYATLDKYLLQAN

-1399 DGSAFYTC
+1399 DGSAFYSC
-1407 PTCGGTKTETLSA
+1407 STCGGTKTEKLPA
-1420 TGHQYGEPAWTWS
+1420 TGHQYGEPAWTWI

-1444 AHDASHTE
+1444 ANDASHEE
-1452 TVTAVITSAVTKEP
+1452 TVAAAVTSAVTKEP
-1466 TCAEDGLRTYTASV
+1466 TCTEDGLRTYTASV
-1480 TFGEKGYTDTKT
+1480 TFGEKNYTDTKT
-1492 EAIKATGEHVWDDG
+1492 EGIKATGEHVWDNG
-1506 VVTTEPTCTGKGVKT
+1506 VVTTEPTCTAKGVKT
-1521 YTCVK
+1521 YTCTK

-1532 EELEALGH
+1532 EELNALGH
-1540 DYETKRTEPT
+1540 NYETKRTEPT
-1550 CEADGKEE
+1550 CEKDGKEE
-1558 EVCSRCKD
+1558 EVCSRCGD
-1566 VKSSKV
+1566 VRFSRV
-1572 LPATGHSYRWNPRT
+1572 LPATGHSYRWDPRT
-1586 GRYVCENCG
+1586 RRTVCENCG
-1595 KILIRD
+1595 KILDEGGNTRPI
-1601 GDVKP
+1601 
-1606 AIPAKPGKSDQAGKS
+1606 IPANPGKTDKN
-1621 FPFVDV
+1621 FPFTDV
-1627 SKNDRYYDAVDYL
+1627 SKNDGCYDAVDYL

-1654 SPNAELTRAMVVT
+1654 SPNGELTRAMVVT

-1687 AAGRYYTE
+1687 AAGCYYTE

-1729 SRFAE
+1729 SRFAQ
-1734 YNGVELTEA
+1734 YNDAKIIEA
-1743 DGQLSADAAVSAWAR
+1743 DGQLSTDAVVSGWAR
-1758 KNVEWAA
+1758 KNVEWAV

-1771 SEQARNAVQNA
+1771 SVQARNAVQNA

-1788 MAIYTYLTKDAK
+1788 MAIYTYLTKIAK

>member
-38 TQNFTDDKP
+38 TQNYTTETPRP

-70 NTGNNGTSVNV
+70 NTGNNGTSVAV
-81 FNQNGNLKYDGTHA
+81 FNKDGSKLYGDTHA
-95 VLTFTF
+95 ILTFTF
-101 KKNCTFWFKFLFS
+101 KKNCNFWFKHLFS
-114 IRSAAPNSYAELLLN
+114 IGNRSPYSYAELRLN
-129 GQSLAKGTS
+129 GTAIAKGTS
-138 DNALTSPFSV
+138 SDKLASPYNV
-148 DVKTGDVFKIDFYS
+148 DVKAGDIFEIDFYS
-162 EDDFGTPCQMTV
+162 EEDFMTPCAMTL
-174 KNIRCTDLAA
+174 KNIRCTDPVSS
-184 QDVTVSFDGNQANTK
+184 DVT
-199 GTVSGTMAAQTVP
+199 
-212 AGTATALNKNAFT
+212 
-225 NVYSRK
+225 
-231 FSGKEYGGDVKFLGW
+231 
-246 NTAVDGSGD
+246 
-255 SYADGADITVSAD
+255 
-268 TTLYAQWA
+268 
-276 GHKLTAHFDANY
+276 
-288 PDAPEI
+288 
-294 NDTTSEVSAKY
+294 
-305 SIPTAPTRTQDGV
+305 
-318 SYSFRGWWTLP
+318 
-329 KGGETITEKDDVSG
+329 
-343 KYVVPTTA
+343 
-351 RVTQEMVNNGPVTF
+351 
-365 YAQWSKRLNVTLDGN
+365 
-380 GYGGNLG
+380 
-387 GVNTWWTATMDT
+387 
-399 QLKSVTDNL
+399 
-408 LRFGGNSFPAG
+408 
-419 KDFGGWYIKNSNGT
+419 
-433 LGDKVYPLDEPY
+433 
-445 DYTEKIPGDSVT
+445 
-457 FIINWVDKAVQDVI
+457 

-499 FRKAGFRFAGWALL
+499 FTKAGFRFAGWALL

-538 EAVQSNLPVHFDGN
+538 EAEQSNLPVHFDGN
-552 GYQASIPDAD
+552 GYQEAILDAD
-562 IDENGHTVLPTLD
+562 IDENGHAVLPALNS
-575 EAKFPSLQK
+575 AKFPSGK
-584 YYDWYILLADGT
+584 RYYDWYIVLADGS

-605 DLSAYRNSGVTLKA
+605 DLSAYRDSGVTLKA
-619 QWYRLSYIIRYHAR
+619 QWYSLSYVIRYNANGA
-633 TVDSGVT
+633 DVT

-648 PFNQKIRLSR
+648 PFDETIHLSA
-658 CTLMREGYTFAG
+658 CTLSREGYTFAG
-670 WSTSSNIYG
+670 WSTSASG
-679 KAAYA
+679 KAVYA

-702 EGSEDGEH
+702 EGSEDGEF
-710 FDLYACWTKNMS
+710 FDLYACWSKNMS
-722 EEEKAARE
+722 DEEKAARE

-755 MARARLTAGGI
+755 MAQARLTAGSI

-774 AAVSTKDMFTEAC
+774 AAVSTKDMFTDAH

-818 LACGAYTDEA
+818 LTCGAYNDEA
-828 EDVTVVLG
+828 EDVTVALG
-836 LDEDKALDALRTQG
+836 LDEGKAIEALRTQG
-850 RRISIPQELNDDTTL
+850 NRISIPQELNDSTTL
-865 TSVPQ
+865 ASVPH

-876 VDESKV
+876 VDENDV
-882 DYNSSDDLHTW
+882 DYNSSNDLHLW
-893 ATVTW
+893 AEVTW
-898 QSSDASV
+898 QSSNPSV
-905 IGISDRPS
+905 IGIGSNTT
-913 KLYGPYAVNVSR
+913 KLYAPYTVKVSR
-925 PKTDTSVTLTATLTY
+925 PKTDTSVTLTAALTY
-940 SGRDDLYVSF
+940 SGRDDLKVYF
-950 TYPVKV
+950 TYTVTV
-956 KGSQKA
+956 KGTQKA
-962 IDYQEGLELWLA
+962 IEYQEGLELWLS

-1000 DIHFPTTTD
+1000 DIHFPTTSD
-1009 MRKVFADNYGADF
+1009 MRSVFADNYGADF

-1057 QKDAKVTLTVKILSR
+1057 QEDAKVTLTVKILSR

-1079 YANMQVLAR
+1079 YDNMQVLAS
-1088 KDIQITVP
+1088 KEIQITVP
-1096 AITQTE
+1096 AMSQTE
-1102 IDTAAA
+1102 IDAAAA
-1108 FMKKVCAEDVYWEGI
+1108 FMKKVCTEDVYWEGI
-1123 RKANTARNK
+1123 RKANTARDN

-1138 PFMEIVP
+1138 SFMEIVP

-1150 KFLRTAAESQWLG
+1150 KFLRASAESQWLG

-1192 KLSVTKPEYNTY
+1192 KLSVTKPQYNTH

-1210 LTYVEYGKYYEKFG
+1210 LTYVEYGKYYEKFS

-1254 PSVQDI
+1254 PSVEDI
-1260 TVTVNVTG
+1260 TITVNVTG
-1268 SPFAPAFAD
+1268 STFAPAFAD
-1277 LTAATYTCKSNAYRT
+1277 LTAATYTCKSNAYQT
-1292 AWNALESA
+1292 AWDALESV

-1305 YTCTGSGSYVTGVT
+1305 YTYTGSGNYVTGVT

-1351 ATTYAALDQYLLQAN
+1351 ATTYATLDKYLLQAN

-1399 DGSAFYTC
+1399 DGSAFYSC
-1407 PTCGGTKTETLSA
+1407 STCGGTKTEKLPA
-1420 TGHQYGEPAWTWS
+1420 TGHQYGEPAWTWI
-1433 GYESASATFTC
+1433 GYESASATFIC
-1444 AHDASHTE
+1444 ANDASHEE
-1452 TVTAVITSAVTKEP
+1452 TVAAAVTSAVTKEP
-1466 TCAEDGLRTYTASV
+1466 TCTEDGLRTYTASV
-1480 TFGEKGYTDTKT
+1480 TFGEKNYTDTKT
-1492 EAIKATGEHVWDDG
+1492 EGIKATGEHVWDNG
-1506 VVTTEPTCTGKGVKT
+1506 VVTTEPTCTAKGVKT
-1521 YTCVK
+1521 YTCTK

-1532 EELEALGH
+1532 EELNALGH
-1540 DYETKRTEPT
+1540 IYETKRTEPT
-1550 CEADGKEE
+1550 CEKDGKEE
-1558 EVCSRCKD
+1558 EVCSRCGD
-1566 VKSSKV
+1566 VRFSRV
-1572 LPATGHSYRWNPRT
+1572 LPATGHSYRWDPRT
-1586 GRYVCENCG
+1586 RRTVCENCG
-1595 KILIRD
+1595 KILDEGGNTRPI
-1601 GDVKP
+1601 
-1606 AIPAKPGKSDQAGKS
+1606 IPANPGKTDKN
-1621 FPFVDV
+1621 FPFTDV
-1627 SKNDRYYDAVDYL
+1627 SKNDGCYDAVDYL

-1654 SPNAELTRAMVVT
+1654 SPNGELTRAMVVT

-1687 AAGRYYTE
+1687 AAGCYYTE

-1729 SRFAE
+1729 SRFAQ
-1734 YNGVELTEA
+1734 YNDAKIIEA
-1743 DGQLSADAAVSAWAR
+1743 DGQLSTDAVVSGWAR
-1758 KNVEWAA
+1758 KNVEWAV

-1771 SEQARNAVQNA
+1771 SVQARNAVQNA

-1788 MAIYTYLTKDAK
+1788 MAIYTYLTKIAK

>member
-38 TQNFTDDKP
+38 TQNYTTETPRP

-55 VTSTP
+55 VTTTP
-60 LSTADKTTTW
+60 LSTANKTAAW
-70 NTGNNGTSVNV
+70 NTGNNGTSVAV
-81 FNQNGNLKYDGTHA
+81 FNKNGNKLYEDTHA
-95 VLTFTF
+95 ILTFTF
-101 KKNCTFWFKFLFS
+101 KKNCNFWFKHLFS
-114 IRSAAPNSYAELLLN
+114 ISSGSPYSYAELRLN
-129 GQSLAKGTS
+129 GTAIAKGTS
-138 DNALTSPFSV
+138 SDKLASPYNV
-148 DVKTGDVFKIDFYS
+148 DVKAGDIFEIDFYS
-162 EDDFGTPCQMTV
+162 EEDFMTPCAMTL
-174 KNIRCTDLAA
+174 KNIRCTDPVSS
-184 QDVTVSFDGNQANTK
+184 DVT
-199 GTVSGTMAAQTVP
+199 
-212 AGTATALNKNAFT
+212 
-225 NVYSRK
+225 
-231 FSGKEYGGDVKFLGW
+231 
-246 NTAVDGSGD
+246 
-255 SYADGADITVSAD
+255 
-268 TTLYAQWA
+268 
-276 GHKLTAHFDANY
+276 
-288 PDAPEI
+288 
-294 NDTTSEVSAKY
+294 
-305 SIPTAPTRTQDGV
+305 
-318 SYSFRGWWTLP
+318 
-329 KGGETITEKDDVSG
+329 
-343 KYVVPTTA
+343 
-351 RVTQEMVNNGPVTF
+351 
-365 YAQWSKRLNVTLDGN
+365 
-380 GYGGNLG
+380 
-387 GVNTWWTATMDT
+387 
-399 QLKSVTDNL
+399 
-408 LRFGGNSFPAG
+408 
-419 KDFGGWYIKNSNGT
+419 
-433 LGDKVYPLDEPY
+433 
-445 DYTEKIPGDSVT
+445 
-457 FIINWVDKAVQDVI
+457 
-471 VTFDANGGEGTMDA
+471 VTFDANGGEGTMAA
-485 QTLTG
+485 QTLTE
-490 GKGTLTPNA
+490 GKGTLTANA
-499 FRKAGFRFAGWALL
+499 FTKAGFRFAGWALL

-538 EAVQSNLPVHFDGN
+538 EAEQSNLPVHFDGN
-552 GYQASIPDAD
+552 GYQEAILDAD
-562 IDENGHTVLPTLD
+562 IDENGHAVLPALNS
-575 EAKFPSLQK
+575 AKFPSGK
-584 YYDWYILLADGT
+584 RYYDWYIVLADGS

-605 DLSAYRNSGVTLKA
+605 DLSAYRDSGVTLKA
-619 QWYRLSYIIRYHAR
+619 QWYSLSYVIRYNANGA
-633 TVDSGVT
+633 DVT

-648 PFNQKIRLSR
+648 PFDETIHLSA
-658 CTLMREGYTFAG
+658 CTLSREGYTFAG
-670 WSTSSNIYG
+670 WSTSASG
-679 KAAYA
+679 KAVYA

-702 EGSEDGEH
+702 EGSEDGEF
-710 FDLYACWTKNMS
+710 FDLYACWSKNMS
-722 EEEKAARE
+722 DEEKAARE

-755 MARARLTAGGI
+755 MAQARLTAGSI

-774 AAVSTKDMFTEAC
+774 AAVSTKDMFTDAH

-818 LACGAYTDEA
+818 LACGAYNDEA
-828 EDVTVVLG
+828 EDVTVALG
-836 LDEDKALDALRTQG
+836 LDEGKALEALRTQG
-850 RRISIPQELNDDTTL
+850 NRISIPQELNDDTTL
-865 TSVPQ
+865 TSVPH

-876 VDESKV
+876 VDESSV
-882 DYNSSDDLHTW
+882 DYNSSDDLHLW
-893 ATVTW
+893 AEVTW
-898 QSSDASV
+898 QSSNASV
-905 IGISDRPS
+905 IGISNNNS
-913 KLYGPYAVNVSR
+913 KYFAPYTVKVSR
-925 PKTDTSVTLTATLTY
+925 PKTDTSVTLTAKLTY
-940 SGRDDLYVSF
+940 GDRDDLTVYF
-950 TYPVKV
+950 TYTVTV
-956 KGSQKA
+956 KGTQKA

-989 GAKIDVNNVTT
+989 GEKIDVNNVTT
-1000 DIHFPTTTD
+1000 DIHFPTTSD

-1032 SSNESVVESL
+1032 SSDESVVESL

-1057 QKDAKVTLTVKILSR
+1057 QEDAKVTLTVKILSR

-1079 YANMQVLAR
+1079 YANMQVLAS
-1088 KDIQITVP
+1088 KEIQITVP
-1096 AITQTE
+1096 AMSQTE
-1102 IDTAAA
+1102 IDAAAA
-1108 FMKKVCAEDVYWEGI
+1108 FMKKVCTEDVYWEGI
-1123 RKANTARNK
+1123 RKANTARDS

-1150 KFLRTAAESQWLG
+1150 KFLRTSAESQWLG
-1163 VKVDDIDGWYNSEQ
+1163 VKADDIDGWYNSEQ

-1192 KLSVTKPEYNTY
+1192 KLSVTKPQYNTH

-1210 LTYVEYGKYYEKFG
+1210 LTYVEYGKYYEKFS

-1254 PSVQDI
+1254 PSVEDI
-1260 TVTVNVTG
+1260 TITVNVTG
-1268 SPFAPAFAD
+1268 STFAPAFAD
-1277 LTAATYTCKSNAYRT
+1277 LTAATYTCKSNAYQT
-1292 AWNALESA
+1292 AWDALESV

-1305 YTCTGSGSYVTGVT
+1305 YTYTGSGNYVTGVT

-1351 ATTYAALDQYLLQAN
+1351 ATTYATLDKYLLQAN

-1399 DGSAFYTC
+1399 DGSAFYSC
-1407 PTCGGTKTETLSA
+1407 STCGGTKTENLPA
-1420 TGHQYGEPAWTWS
+1420 TGHQYGEPAWTWI

-1444 AHDASHTE
+1444 ANDASHEE
-1452 TVTAVITSAVTKEP
+1452 TVAAAVTSAVTKEP
-1466 TCAEDGLRTYTASV
+1466 TCTEDGLRTYTASV
-1480 TFGEKGYTDTKT
+1480 TFGEKNYTDTKT
-1492 EAIKATGEHVWDDG
+1492 EGIKATGEHVWDNG
-1506 VVTTEPTCTGKGVKT
+1506 VVTTEPTCTAKGVKT
-1521 YTCVK
+1521 YTCTK

-1532 EELEALGH
+1532 EELNALGH
-1540 DYETKRTEPT
+1540 NYETKRTEPT
-1550 CEADGKEE
+1550 CEKDGKEE
-1558 EVCSRCKD
+1558 EVCSRCGD
-1566 VKSSKV
+1566 VRFSRV
-1572 LPATGHSYRWNPRT
+1572 LPATGHSYRWDPRT
-1586 GRYVCENCG
+1586 RRTVCENCG
-1595 KILIRD
+1595 KILDEGGNTRPI
-1601 GDVKP
+1601 
-1606 AIPAKPGKSDQAGKS
+1606 IPANPGKTDKN
-1621 FPFVDV
+1621 FPFTDV
-1627 SKNDRYYDAVDYL
+1627 SKNDGCYDAVDYL

-1654 SPNAELTRAMVVT
+1654 SPNGELTRAMVVT

-1687 AAGRYYTE
+1687 AAGCYYTE

-1729 SRFAE
+1729 SRFAQ
-1734 YNGVELTEA
+1734 YNDAKIIEA
-1743 DGQLSADAAVSAWAR
+1743 DGQLSTDAVVSGWAR
-1758 KNVEWAA
+1758 KNVEWAV

-1771 SEQARNAVQNA
+1771 SVQARNAVQNA

-1788 MAIYTYLTKDAK
+1788 MAIYTYLTKIAK

>member
-1 MKKRILPILLVL
+1 MKKRILPIVLVL

-38 TQNFTDDKP
+38 TQNYTTETPRP

-55 VTSTP
+55 VTTTP
-60 LSTADKTTTW
+60 LSTANKTAAW
-70 NTGNNGTSVNV
+70 NTGNNGTSVAV
-81 FNQNGNLKYDGTHA
+81 FNNNGSKLYEDTHA
-95 VLTFTF
+95 ILTFTF
-101 KKNCTFWFKFLFS
+101 KKNCNFWFKHLFS
-114 IRSAAPNSYAELLLN
+114 IGNRSPYSYAELRLN
-129 GQSLAKGTS
+129 GTAIAKGTS
-138 DNALTSPFSV
+138 SNKLASPYNV
-148 DVKTGDVFKIDFYS
+148 DVKAGDIFEIDFYS
-162 EDDFGTPCQMTV
+162 EEDFMTPCAMTL
-174 KNIRCTDLAA
+174 KNIRCTDPVSS
-184 QDVTVSFDGNQANTK
+184 DVT
-199 GTVSGTMAAQTVP
+199 
-212 AGTATALNKNAFT
+212 
-225 NVYSRK
+225 
-231 FSGKEYGGDVKFLGW
+231 
-246 NTAVDGSGD
+246 
-255 SYADGADITVSAD
+255 
-268 TTLYAQWA
+268 
-276 GHKLTAHFDANY
+276 
-288 PDAPEI
+288 
-294 NDTTSEVSAKY
+294 
-305 SIPTAPTRTQDGV
+305 
-318 SYSFRGWWTLP
+318 
-329 KGGETITEKDDVSG
+329 
-343 KYVVPTTA
+343 
-351 RVTQEMVNNGPVTF
+351 
-365 YAQWSKRLNVTLDGN
+365 
-380 GYGGNLG
+380 
-387 GVNTWWTATMDT
+387 
-399 QLKSVTDNL
+399 
-408 LRFGGNSFPAG
+408 
-419 KDFGGWYIKNSNGT
+419 
-433 LGDKVYPLDEPY
+433 
-445 DYTEKIPGDSVT
+445 
-457 FIINWVDKAVQDVI
+457 
-471 VTFDANGGEGTMDA
+471 VTFDANGGEGTMAA
-485 QTLTG
+485 QTLTE
-490 GKGTLTPNA
+490 GKGTLTANA
-499 FRKAGFRFAGWALL
+499 FTKEGFRFAGWALSA
-513 PAGEKVYNDG
+513 AGEKVYDDG

-538 EAVQSNLPVHFDGN
+538 EAEQSNLPVHFDGN
-552 GYQASIPDAD
+552 GYQEAILDAD
-562 IDENGHTVLPTLD
+562 IDENGHAVLPALNS
-575 EAKFPSLQK
+575 AKFPSGK
-584 YYDWYILLADGT
+584 RYYDWYIVLADGS

-605 DLSAYRNSGVTLKA
+605 DLSAYRDSGVTLKA
-619 QWYRLSYIIRYHAR
+619 QWYSLSYVIRYNANGA
-633 TVDSGVT
+633 DVT

-648 PFNQKIRLSR
+648 PFDETIHLSA
-658 CTLMREGYTFAG
+658 CTLSREGYTFAG
-670 WSTSSNIYG
+670 WSTSASG
-679 KAAYA
+679 KAVYA

-702 EGSEDGEH
+702 EGSEDGEF
-710 FDLYACWTKNMS
+710 FDLYACWSKNMS
-722 EEEKAARE
+722 DEEKAARE

-755 MARARLTAGGI
+755 MAQARLTAGSI

-774 AAVSTKDMFTEAC
+774 AAVSTKDMFTDAH

-818 LACGAYTDEA
+818 LACGAYNDEA
-828 EDVTVVLG
+828 EDVTVALG
-836 LDEDKALDALRTQG
+836 LDEGKALEALRTQG
-850 RRISIPQELNDDTTL
+850 NRISIPQELNDDTTL
-865 TSVPQ
+865 TSVPH

-876 VDESKV
+876 VDESSV
-882 DYNSSDDLHTW
+882 DYNSSNDLHLW
-893 ATVTW
+893 AEVTW
-898 QSSDASV
+898 QSSNPSV
-905 IGISDRPS
+905 IGIGSNTT
-913 KLYGPYAVNVSR
+913 KFYAPYTVKVSR
-925 PKTDTSVTLTATLTY
+925 PKTDTSVTLTAALTY
-940 SGRDDLYVSF
+940 SGRDDLKVYF
-950 TYPVKV
+950 TYTVTV
-956 KGSQKA
+956 KGTQKA
-962 IDYQEGLELWLA
+962 IEYQEGLELWLS

-1000 DIHFPTTTD
+1000 DIHFPTTSD
-1009 MRKVFADNYGADF
+1009 MRSVFADNYGADF

-1057 QKDAKVTLTVKILSR
+1057 QEDAKVTLTVKILSR

-1096 AITQTE
+1096 AMTQTE

-1123 RKANTARNK
+1123 RKANTARDN

-1138 PFMEIVP
+1138 SFMEIVP

-1150 KFLRTAAESQWLG
+1150 KFLRASAESQWLG

-1192 KLSVTKPEYNTY
+1192 KLSVTKPQYNTH

-1210 LTYVEYGKYYEKFG
+1210 LTYVEYGKYYEKFS

-1254 PSVQDI
+1254 PSVEDI
-1260 TVTVNVTG
+1260 TITVNVTG
-1268 SPFAPAFAD
+1268 STFAPAFAD
-1277 LTAATYTCKSNAYRT
+1277 LTAATYTCKSNAYQT
-1292 AWNALESA
+1292 AWDALESV

-1305 YTCTGSGSYVTGVT
+1305 YTYTGSGNYVTGVT

-1351 ATTYAALDQYLLQAN
+1351 ATTYATLDKYLLQAN

-1399 DGSAFYTC
+1399 DGSAFYSC
-1407 PTCGGTKTETLSA
+1407 STCGGTKTEKLPA
-1420 TGHQYGEPAWTWS
+1420 TGHQYGEPAWTWI

-1444 AHDASHTE
+1444 ANDASHEE
-1452 TVTAVITSAVTKEP
+1452 TVAAAVTSAVTKEP
-1466 TCAEDGLRTYTASV
+1466 TCTEDGLRTYTASV
-1480 TFGEKGYTDTKT
+1480 TFGEKNYTDTKT
-1492 EAIKATGEHVWDDG
+1492 EGIKATGEHVWDNG
-1506 VVTTEPTCTGKGVKT
+1506 VVTTEPTCTAKGVKT
-1521 YTCVK
+1521 YTCTK

-1532 EELEALGH
+1532 EELNALGH
-1540 DYETKRTEPT
+1540 NYETKRTEPT
-1550 CEADGKEE
+1550 CEKDGKEE
-1558 EVCSRCKD
+1558 EVCSRCGD
-1566 VKSSKV
+1566 VRFSRV
-1572 LPATGHSYRWNPRT
+1572 LPATGHSYRWDPRT
-1586 GRYVCENCG
+1586 RRTVCENCG
-1595 KILIRD
+1595 KILDEGGNTRPI
-1601 GDVKP
+1601 
-1606 AIPAKPGKSDQAGKS
+1606 IPANPGKTDKN
-1621 FPFVDV
+1621 FPFTDV
-1627 SKNDRYYDAVDYL
+1627 SKNDGCYDAVDYL

-1654 SPNAELTRAMVVT
+1654 SPNGELTRAMVVT

-1687 AAGRYYTE
+1687 AAGCYYTE

-1729 SRFAE
+1729 SRFAQ
-1734 YNGVELTEA
+1734 YNDAKIIES
-1743 DGQLSADAAVSAWAR
+1743 DGQLSTDAVVSGWAR
-1758 KNVEWAA
+1758 KNVEWAV

-1771 SEQARNAVQNA
+1771 SVQARNAVQNA

-1788 MAIYTYLTKDAK
+1788 MAIYTYLTKIAK

>member
-38 TQNFTDDKP
+38 TQNYTTETPRP

-70 NTGNNGTSVNV
+70 NTGNNGTSVAV
-81 FNQNGNLKYDGTHA
+81 FNKDGSKLYGDTHA
-95 VLTFTF
+95 ILTFTF
-101 KKNCTFWFKFLFS
+101 KKNCNFWFKHLFS
-114 IRSAAPNSYAELLLN
+114 IGNRSPYSYAELRLN
-129 GQSLAKGTS
+129 GTAIAKGTS
-138 DNALTSPFSV
+138 SNKLASPYNV
-148 DVKTGDVFKIDFYS
+148 DVKAGDIFEIDFYS
-162 EDDFGTPCQMTV
+162 EEDFMPPCAMTL
-174 KNIRCTDLAA
+174 KNIRCTDPVSS
-184 QDVTVSFDGNQANTK
+184 DVT
-199 GTVSGTMAAQTVP
+199 
-212 AGTATALNKNAFT
+212 
-225 NVYSRK
+225 
-231 FSGKEYGGDVKFLGW
+231 
-246 NTAVDGSGD
+246 
-255 SYADGADITVSAD
+255 
-268 TTLYAQWA
+268 
-276 GHKLTAHFDANY
+276 
-288 PDAPEI
+288 
-294 NDTTSEVSAKY
+294 
-305 SIPTAPTRTQDGV
+305 
-318 SYSFRGWWTLP
+318 
-329 KGGETITEKDDVSG
+329 
-343 KYVVPTTA
+343 
-351 RVTQEMVNNGPVTF
+351 
-365 YAQWSKRLNVTLDGN
+365 
-380 GYGGNLG
+380 
-387 GVNTWWTATMDT
+387 
-399 QLKSVTDNL
+399 
-408 LRFGGNSFPAG
+408 
-419 KDFGGWYIKNSNGT
+419 
-433 LGDKVYPLDEPY
+433 
-445 DYTEKIPGDSVT
+445 
-457 FIINWVDKAVQDVI
+457 
-471 VTFDANGGEGTMDA
+471 VTFDANGGEGTMAA
-485 QTLTG
+485 QTLTE
-490 GKGTLTPNA
+490 GKGTLTANA
-499 FRKAGFRFAGWALL
+499 FTKAGFRFAGWALL

-538 EAVQSNLPVHFDGN
+538 EAEQSNLPVHFDGN
-552 GYQASIPDAD
+552 GYQEAILDAD
-562 IDENGHTVLPTLD
+562 IDENGHAVLPALNS
-575 EAKFPSLQK
+575 AKFPSGK
-584 YYDWYILLADGT
+584 RYYDWYIVLADGS

-605 DLSAYRNSGVTLKA
+605 DLSAYRDSGVTLKA
-619 QWYRLSYIIRYHAR
+619 QWYSLSYVIRYNANGA
-633 TVDSGVT
+633 DVT

-648 PFNQKIRLSR
+648 PFDETIHLSA
-658 CTLMREGYTFAG
+658 CTLSREGYTFAG
-670 WSTSSNIYG
+670 WSTSASG
-679 KAAYA
+679 KAVYA

-702 EGSEDGEH
+702 EGSEDGEF
-710 FDLYACWTKNMS
+710 FDLYACWSKNMS
-722 EEEKAARE
+722 DEEKAARE

-755 MARARLTAGGI
+755 MAQARLTAGSI

-774 AAVSTKDMFTEAC
+774 AAVSTKDMFTDAH

-818 LACGAYTDEA
+818 LTCGAYNDEA
-828 EDVTVVLG
+828 EDVTVALG
-836 LDEDKALDALRTQG
+836 LDEGKAIEALRTQG
-850 RRISIPQELNDDTTL
+850 NRISIPQELNDSTTL
-865 TSVPQ
+865 ASVPH

-876 VDESKV
+876 VDENDV
-882 DYNSSDDLHTW
+882 DYNSSNDLHLW
-893 ATVTW
+893 AEVTW
-898 QSSDASV
+898 QSSNPSM
-905 IGISDRPS
+905 IGIGSNTT
-913 KLYGPYAVNVSR
+913 KLYAPYTVKVSR
-925 PKTDTSVTLTATLTY
+925 PKTDTSVTLTAALTY
-940 SGRDDLYVSF
+940 SGRDDLKVYF
-950 TYPVKV
+950 TYTVTV
-956 KGSQKA
+956 KGTQKA
-962 IDYQEGLELWLA
+962 IEYQEGLELWLS

-1000 DIHFPTTTD
+1000 DIHFPTTSD
-1009 MRKVFADNYGADF
+1009 MRSVFADNYGADF

-1057 QKDAKVTLTVKILSR
+1057 QEDAKVTLTVKILSR

-1079 YANMQVLAR
+1079 YDNMQVLAS
-1088 KDIQITVP
+1088 KEIQITVP
-1096 AITQTE
+1096 AMSQTE
-1102 IDTAAA
+1102 IDAAAA
-1108 FMKKVCAEDVYWEGI
+1108 FMKKVCTEDVYWEGI
-1123 RKANTARNK
+1123 RKANTAHDN

-1138 PFMEIVP
+1138 SFMEIVP

-1150 KFLRTAAESQWLG
+1150 KFLRTSAESQWLG

-1192 KLSVTKPEYNTY
+1192 KLSVTKPQYNTH

-1210 LTYVEYGKYYEKFG
+1210 LTYVEYGKYYEKFS

-1254 PSVQDI
+1254 PSVEDI
-1260 TVTVNVTG
+1260 TITVNVTG
-1268 SPFAPAFAD
+1268 STFAPAFAD
-1277 LTAATYTCKSNAYRT
+1277 LTAATYTCKSNAYQT
-1292 AWNALESA
+1292 AWDALESV

-1305 YTCTGSGSYVTGVT
+1305 YTYTGSGNYVTGVT

-1351 ATTYAALDQYLLQAN
+1351 ATTYATLDKYLLQAN
-1366 DRIDFYYVNCPTESG
+1366 DRINFYYVNCPTESG

-1399 DGSAFYTC
+1399 DGSAFYSC
-1407 PTCGGTKTETLSA
+1407 STCGGTKTENLPA
-1420 TGHQYGEPAWTWS
+1420 TGHQYGEPAWTWI

-1444 AHDASHTE
+1444 ANDASHEE
-1452 TVTAVITSAVTKEP
+1452 TVAAAVTSAVTKEP
-1466 TCAEDGLRTYTASV
+1466 TCTEDGLRTYTASV
-1480 TFGEKGYTDTKT
+1480 TFGEKNYTDTKT
-1492 EAIKATGEHVWDDG
+1492 EGIKATGEHVWDNG
-1506 VVTTEPTCTGKGVKT
+1506 VVTTEPTCTAKGVKT
-1521 YTCVK
+1521 YTCTK

-1532 EELEALGH
+1532 EELNALGH
-1540 DYETKRTEPT
+1540 NYETKRTEPT
-1550 CEADGKEE
+1550 CEKDGKEE
-1558 EVCSRCKD
+1558 EVCSRCGD
-1566 VKSSKV
+1566 VRFSRV
-1572 LPATGHSYRWNPRT
+1572 LPATGHSYRWDPRT
-1586 GRYVCENCG
+1586 RRTVCENCG
-1595 KILIRD
+1595 KILDEGGNTRPI
-1601 GDVKP
+1601 
-1606 AIPAKPGKSDQAGKS
+1606 IPANPGKTDKN
-1621 FPFVDV
+1621 FPFTDV
-1627 SKNDRYYDAVDYL
+1627 SKNDGCYDAVDYL

-1654 SPNAELTRAMVVT
+1654 SPNGELTRAMVVT

-1687 AAGRYYTE
+1687 AAGCYYTE

-1729 SRFAE
+1729 SRFAQ
-1734 YNGVELTEA
+1734 YNDAKIIEA
-1743 DGQLSADAAVSAWAR
+1743 DGQLSTDAVVSGWAR
-1758 KNVEWAA
+1758 KNVEWAV

-1771 SEQARNAVQNA
+1771 SVQARNAVQNA

-1788 MAIYTYLTKDAK
+1788 MAIYTYLTKIAK

>member
-38 TQNFTDDKP
+38 TQNYTTETPRP

-70 NTGNNGTSVNV
+70 NTGNNGTSVAV
-81 FNQNGNLKYDGTHA
+81 FNKDGSKLYGDTHA
-95 VLTFTF
+95 ILTFTF
-101 KKNCTFWFKFLFS
+101 KKNCNFWFKHLFS
-114 IRSAAPNSYAELLLN
+114 IGNRSPYSYAELRLN
-129 GQSLAKGTS
+129 GTAIAKGTS
-138 DNALTSPFSV
+138 SDKLASPYNV
-148 DVKTGDVFKIDFYS
+148 DVKAGDIFEIDFYS
-162 EDDFGTPCQMTV
+162 EEDFMTPCAMTL
-174 KNIRCTDLAA
+174 KNIRCTDPVSS
-184 QDVTVSFDGNQANTK
+184 DVT
-199 GTVSGTMAAQTVP
+199 
-212 AGTATALNKNAFT
+212 
-225 NVYSRK
+225 
-231 FSGKEYGGDVKFLGW
+231 
-246 NTAVDGSGD
+246 
-255 SYADGADITVSAD
+255 
-268 TTLYAQWA
+268 
-276 GHKLTAHFDANY
+276 
-288 PDAPEI
+288 
-294 NDTTSEVSAKY
+294 
-305 SIPTAPTRTQDGV
+305 
-318 SYSFRGWWTLP
+318 
-329 KGGETITEKDDVSG
+329 
-343 KYVVPTTA
+343 
-351 RVTQEMVNNGPVTF
+351 
-365 YAQWSKRLNVTLDGN
+365 
-380 GYGGNLG
+380 
-387 GVNTWWTATMDT
+387 
-399 QLKSVTDNL
+399 
-408 LRFGGNSFPAG
+408 
-419 KDFGGWYIKNSNGT
+419 
-433 LGDKVYPLDEPY
+433 
-445 DYTEKIPGDSVT
+445 
-457 FIINWVDKAVQDVI
+457 

-499 FRKAGFRFAGWALL
+499 FTKAGFRFAGWALL

-538 EAVQSNLPVHFDGN
+538 EAEQSNLPVHFDGN
-552 GYQASIPDAD
+552 GYQEAILDAD
-562 IDENGHTVLPTLD
+562 IDENGHAVLPALNS
-575 EAKFPSLQK
+575 AKFPSGK
-584 YYDWYILLADGT
+584 RYYDWYIVLADGS

-605 DLSAYRNSGVTLKA
+605 DLSAYRDSGVTLKA
-619 QWYRLSYIIRYHAR
+619 QWYSLSYVIRYNANGA
-633 TVDSGVT
+633 DVT

-648 PFNQKIRLSR
+648 PFDETIHLSA
-658 CTLMREGYTFAG
+658 CTLSREGYTFAG
-670 WSTSSNIYG
+670 WSTSASG
-679 KAAYA
+679 KAVYA

-702 EGSEDGEH
+702 EGSEDGEF
-710 FDLYACWTKNMS
+710 FDLYACWSKNMS
-722 EEEKAARE
+722 DEEKAARE

-755 MARARLTAGGI
+755 MAQARLTAGSI

-774 AAVSTKDMFTEAC
+774 AAVSTKDMFTDAH

-818 LACGAYTDEA
+818 LACGAYNDEA
-828 EDVTVVLG
+828 EDVTVALG
-836 LDEDKALDALRTQG
+836 LDEGKALEALRTQG
-850 RRISIPQELNDDTTL
+850 NRISIPQELNDDTTL
-865 TSVPQ
+865 TSVPH

-876 VDESKV
+876 VDESSV
-882 DYNSSDDLHTW
+882 DYNSSDDLHLW
-893 ATVTW
+893 AEVTW
-898 QSSDASV
+898 QSSNASV
-905 IGISDRPS
+905 IGISNNNS
-913 KLYGPYAVNVSR
+913 KYFAPYTVKVSR
-925 PKTDTSVTLTATLTY
+925 PKTDTSVTLTAKLTY
-940 SGRDDLYVSF
+940 GDRDDLTVYF
-950 TYPVKV
+950 TYTVTV
-956 KGSQKA
+956 KGTQKA

-989 GAKIDVNNVTT
+989 GEKIDVNNVTT
-1000 DIHFPTTTD
+1000 DIHFPTTSD
-1009 MRKVFADNYGADF
+1009 MRSVFADNYGADF

-1057 QKDAKVTLTVKILSR
+1057 QEDAKVTLTVKILSR

-1079 YANMQVLAR
+1079 YDNMQVLAS
-1088 KDIQITVP
+1088 KEIQITVP
-1096 AITQTE
+1096 AMSQTE
-1102 IDTAAA
+1102 IDAAAA
-1108 FMKKVCAEDVYWEGI
+1108 FMKKVCTEDVYWEGI
-1123 RKANTARNK
+1123 RKANTARDN

-1138 PFMEIVP
+1138 SFMEIVP

-1150 KFLRTAAESQWLG
+1150 KFLRTSAESQWLG

-1192 KLSVTKPEYNTY
+1192 KLSVTKPQYNTH

-1210 LTYVEYGKYYEKFG
+1210 LTYVEYGKYYEKFS

-1254 PSVQDI
+1254 PSVEDI
-1260 TVTVNVTG
+1260 TITVNVTG
-1268 SPFAPAFAD
+1268 STFAPAFAD
-1277 LTAATYTCKSNAYRT
+1277 LTAATYTCKSNAYQT
-1292 AWNALESA
+1292 AWDALESV

-1305 YTCTGSGSYVTGVT
+1305 YTYTGSGNYVTGVT

-1351 ATTYAALDQYLLQAN
+1351 ATTYATLDKYLLQAN

-1399 DGSAFYTC
+1399 DGSAFYSC
-1407 PTCGGTKTETLSA
+1407 STCGGTKTENLPA
-1420 TGHQYGEPAWTWS
+1420 TGHQYGEPAWTWI
-1433 GYESASATFTC
+1433 GYESASATFIC
-1444 AHDASHTE
+1444 ANDASHEE
-1452 TVTAVITSAVTKEP
+1452 TVAAAVTSAVTKEP
-1466 TCAEDGLRTYTASV
+1466 TCTEDGLRTYTASV
-1480 TFGEKGYTDTKT
+1480 TFGEKNYTDTKT
-1492 EAIKATGEHVWDDG
+1492 EGIKATGEHVWDNG
-1506 VVTTEPTCTGKGVKT
+1506 VVTTEPTCTAKGVKT
-1521 YTCVK
+1521 YTCTK

-1532 EELEALGH
+1532 EELNALGH
-1540 DYETKRTEPT
+1540 NYETKRTEPT
-1550 CEADGKEE
+1550 CEKDGKEE
-1558 EVCSRCKD
+1558 EVCSRCGD
-1566 VKSSKV
+1566 VRFSRV
-1572 LPATGHSYRWNPRT
+1572 LPATGHSYRWDPRT
-1586 GRYVCENCG
+1586 RRTVCENCG
-1595 KILIRD
+1595 KILDEGGNTRPI
-1601 GDVKP
+1601 
-1606 AIPAKPGKSDQAGKS
+1606 IPANPGKTDKN
-1621 FPFVDV
+1621 FPFTDV
-1627 SKNDRYYDAVDYL
+1627 SKNDGCYDAVDYL

-1654 SPNAELTRAMVVT
+1654 SPNGELTRAMVVT

-1687 AAGRYYTE
+1687 AAGCYYTE

-1729 SRFAE
+1729 SRFAQ
-1734 YNGVELTEA
+1734 YNDAKIIEA
-1743 DGQLSADAAVSAWAR
+1743 DGQLSTDAVVSGWAR
-1758 KNVEWAA
+1758 KNVEWAV

-1771 SEQARNAVQNA
+1771 SVQARNAVQNA

-1788 MAIYTYLTKDAK
+1788 MAIYTYLTKIAK